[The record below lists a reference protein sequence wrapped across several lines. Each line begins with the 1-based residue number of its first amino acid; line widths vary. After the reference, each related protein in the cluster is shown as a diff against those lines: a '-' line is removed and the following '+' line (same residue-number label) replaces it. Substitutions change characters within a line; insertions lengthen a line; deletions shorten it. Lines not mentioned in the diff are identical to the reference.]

1 MFKKVLVANRGEIAC
16 RVIRSLKEMGIKSVA
31 VYSDP
36 DETAAHVLM
45 ADEAVR
51 VGPAAAKESY
61 LNVDAILAAIKQTG
75 AEAVH
80 PGYGFLSEN
89 ADFAKTLEENGVVFI
104 GPTPKQLVE
113 FGLKHRSK
121 ELAEEFGVPLVPGTG
136 LLKSV
141 DEASSGAAK
150 IGYPVMLKSTA
161 GGGGIGMAIC
171 HSEQELRESYDRI
184 KRLSE
189 NNFKNAGLFVEKYVE
204 RGRHVE
210 VQIFGDGEGN
220 AVVLGERDCSVQRR
234 NQKVIEESPAPCL
247 PEKTREA
254 LHESALRLVQGVKYR
269 SAGTVEFI
277 YDAKDDKFY
286 FLEVNT
292 RLQVEHGVTET
303 VFGVDLVRW
312 MIEQAAG
319 IRPFEIGA
327 KFTPNGHAMEFRVY
341 AEDPGKNYR
350 PSSGLLT
357 EVEFPEGIRV
367 DTWVSRGTEVSAFY
381 DPLLAKVI
389 VAGADRDDNIA
400 KAKIALSRVRL
411 CGFETNIKLL
421 QDVLEMDAFISG
433 KVSTWILNDYKYEN
447 QIFEVLAPGLQT
459 TVQDYPGRLN
469 LWDVGIPPSGP
480 MDNYS
485 FRLANKIVGNADNA
499 AGIEMTLS
507 GCSLAFHADTVI
519 AWVGGDFP
527 AKLNGEP
534 CPKNAPVEIHKGDV
548 LKFGISK
555 LGQRSYLAI
564 RGGIDV
570 PDYLGSK
577 STFTLG
583 GFGGHGGRA
592 LAAGDILHI
601 GKAIAGAPV
610 APAKAALPQI
620 GTQWEIGVMYG
631 PHGAPDYLT
640 KEDVDEFFAANW
652 EVHYNSS
659 RTGIRLIGPQPKW
672 ARPDGG
678 EAGLHPS
685 NLHDN
690 AYAVGTVD
698 FTGDMPI
705 ILGVDGPSLGGFAC
719 PVTIVSAE
727 LWKMGQLRSGD
738 RVKFV
743 PLSAEKAEEIRLA
756 REANLRDI
764 SLASTVIPKLE
775 ATPVVTPIIAEFHKP
790 APGSDESAEMEHVV
804 VRADGDNY
812 VLVEF
817 GPAIIDL
824 RLRFTA
830 HAWMLAVKE
839 QMKDVVID
847 VTPGIRSIQIHYDIA
862 KIRQEEML
870 ARLADLAEHLK
881 KNKVTKVPTRTVYLP
896 LSWDDPQ
903 TRVAIEKYVTTVRP
917 GAPWCC
923 PNNIEFIRRVN
934 GLNSIADVKNVVLNA
949 DYLVMG
955 LGDVYLGAPVAT
967 PLDPRHRLVTTKYN
981 PARTWTP
988 ENAVGIGGAYMC
1000 VYGMEGPGGYQFVG
1014 RTVQMWNRFKKT
1026 SDFTLPYLLRFF
1038 DVVKYYEVGADEL
1051 LQMRKDFVAG
1061 KFHVKIVDSSF
1072 DITEYEKFLKDNAD
1086 SIEAFESMRKK
1097 AFEEEKQRW
1106 IENGQFT
1113 FESHGADAA
1122 PTADVVLAEGEEGV
1136 YSPVA
1141 GSLWK
1146 LVVSDVGTKFKA
1158 GDTLAILESM
1168 KTEIPVVA
1176 DEDGVVTQVF
1186 GKQGSEVRSGQCLFA
1201 VKLG

>member
-1 MFKKVLVANRGEIAC
+1 MFQKVLIANRGEIAC
-16 RVIRSLKEMGIKSVA
+16 RVIRSLKGMGVKSVA

-36 DETAAHVLM
+36 DESAAHVLM

-51 VGPAAAKESY
+51 IGPFAAKDSY
-61 LNVDAILAAIKQTG
+61 LNVDAILAAIKKTG
-75 AEAVH
+75 ADAVH

-89 ADFAKTLEENGVVFI
+89 AEFAKTLEQNGVAFI
-104 GPTPKQLVE
+104 GPTPTQLTE

-121 ELAEEFGVPLVPGTG
+121 ELAKEFGVPLVPGTG
-136 LLKSV
+136 LLQNV
-141 DEASSGAAK
+141 EEAVESAEK
-150 IGYPVMLKSTA
+150 IGYPIMLKSTA
-161 GGGGIGMAIC
+161 GGGGIGMTVC
-171 HSEQELRESYDRI
+171 RNGKELCESYERI

-234 NQKVIEESPAPCL
+234 NQKVIEETPAPNL
-247 PEKTREA
+247 PEKTRRE
-254 LHESALRLVQGVKYR
+254 LHAAALRLVQGVKYR

-277 YDAKDDKFY
+277 YDAKDDRFY

-312 MIEQAAG
+312 MIELAAG
-319 IRPFEIGA
+319 IRPFEIGET
-327 KFTPNGHAMEFRVY
+327 FTPKGHAMEFRVY

-357 EVEFPEGIRV
+357 EVDFPKDVRV

-381 DPLLAKVI
+381 DPLLAKII
-389 VAGADRDDNIA
+389 VAGKDRADNIEKA
-400 KAKIALSRVRL
+400 KAALAKVRL

-421 QDVLEMDAFISG
+421 QDVLEMGAFVSG
-433 KVSTWILNDYKYEN
+433 NVSTWILNDYCYKN
-447 QIFEVLAPGLQT
+447 RTFEILAPGLQT
-459 TVQDYPGRLN
+459 TVQDYPGRLK

-485 FRLANKIVGNADNA
+485 FRLANRIVGNSDGA

-507 GCSLAFHADTVI
+507 GCSLCFHTDALI
-519 AWVGGDFP
+519 AWTGGDFP
-527 AKLNGEP
+527 AKLNGEH
-534 CPKNAPVEIHKGDV
+534 CPKNAPVAVKDGDV
-548 LKFGISK
+548 LKFGLTK
-555 LGQRSYLAI
+555 LGQRAYLAI

-592 LAAGDILHI
+592 LLAGDILHI
-601 GKAIAGAPV
+601 GNDISGEPLVPSEK
-610 APAKAALPQI
+610 ALPKI
-620 GTQWEIGVMYG
+620 SSEWKIGVIYG

-640 KEDVDEFFAANW
+640 ENDIDEFFAATW

-727 LWKMGQLRSGD
+727 LWKMGELRSGD
-738 RVKFV
+738 KVKFI
-743 PLSAEKAEEIRLA
+743 PISAQKAEEIRLA
-756 REANLRDI
+756 REANLQDPAK
-764 SLASTVIPKLE
+764 ASFEIPELE
-775 ATPVVTPIIAEFHKP
+775 ASPLTTPIVAEFH
-790 APGSDESAEMEHVV
+790 SENEMEHVV
-804 VRADGDNY
+804 VRADGDDC
-812 VLVEF
+812 VLLEF
-817 GPAIIDL
+817 GPNRIDL

-839 QMKDVVID
+839 QLSEFIID
-847 VTPGIRSIQIHYDIA
+847 VTPGIRSIQIHYDIR
-862 KIRQEEML
+862 KIRQWEML
-870 ARLADLAEHLK
+870 RKLAELSEHLK
-881 KNKVTKVPTRTVYLP
+881 KNKMTKVATRTVYLP

-903 TRVAIEKYVTTVRP
+903 TRIAIQKYVTTVRP
-917 GAPWCC
+917 GAPWCS

-934 GLNSIADVKNVVLNA
+934 GLDSVEDVKRIVFNA

-1014 RTVQMWNRFKKT
+1014 RTVQMWNRFKRT
-1026 SDFTLPYLLRFF
+1026 SDFSLPYLLRFF
-1038 DVVKYYEVGADEL
+1038 DRVRFYEVGADEL
-1051 LQMRKDFVAG
+1051 LQMRKDFIVG
-1061 KFHVKIVDSSF
+1061 KFHVKIEESSF
-1072 DITEYEKFLKDNAD
+1072 DILEYEKFLAENVE
-1086 SIEAFESMRKK
+1086 SIEAFESRRKK
-1097 AFEEEKQRW
+1097 AFEEEKERW
-1106 IENGQFT
+1106 IATGQFT
-1113 FESHGADAA
+1113 FESHSAASAPVFEATLAD
-1122 PTADVVLAEGEEGV
+1122 GEEGV
-1136 YSPVA
+1136 YSPVS

-1146 LVVSDVGTKFKA
+1146 LTVDKVGTKVKA
-1158 GDTLAILESM
+1158 GETLAILESM
-1168 KTEIPVVA
+1168 KTEIPVIA
-1176 DEDGVVTQVF
+1176 DEDFVVTQIF
-1186 GKQGSEVRSGQCLFA
+1186 AKPASEVRSGQCLFA
-1201 VKLG
+1201 VKSA

>member
-1 MFKKVLVANRGEIAC
+1 M
-16 RVIRSLKEMGIKSVA
+16 
-31 VYSDP
+31 
-36 DETAAHVLM
+36 
-45 ADEAVR
+45 
-51 VGPAAAKESY
+51 
-61 LNVDAILAAIKQTG
+61 
-75 AEAVH
+75 
-80 PGYGFLSEN
+80 
-89 ADFAKTLEENGVVFI
+89 
-104 GPTPKQLVE
+104 
-113 FGLKHRSK
+113 
-121 ELAEEFGVPLVPGTG
+121 
-136 LLKSV
+136 
-141 DEASSGAAK
+141 
-150 IGYPVMLKSTA
+150 
-161 GGGGIGMAIC
+161 
-171 HSEQELRESYDRI
+171 
-184 KRLSE
+184 
-189 NNFKNAGLFVEKYVE
+189 
-204 RGRHVE
+204 
-210 VQIFGDGEGN
+210 
-220 AVVLGERDCSVQRR
+220 
-234 NQKVIEESPAPCL
+234 

-254 LHESALRLVQGVKYR
+254 LHEAALRLVQGVAYR

-277 YDAKDDKFY
+277 YDAPSDRFY

-303 VFGVDLVRW
+303 VYDVDLVRW
-312 MIEQAAG
+312 MIELAAG
-319 IRPFEIGA
+319 NRPFEIGA
-327 KFTPNGHAMEFRVY
+327 KFVPHGHAMEFRVY
-341 AEDPGKNYR
+341 AEDPGKNFR

-357 EVEFPEGIRV
+357 EVNFPEGIRV

-389 VAGADRDDNIA
+389 VAGSDREDNIE
-400 KAKIALSRVRL
+400 KAKKALAEVKL
-411 CGFETNIKLL
+411 YGFETNIKLL
-421 QDVLEMDAFISG
+421 RDVLEMPDFVSG
-433 KVSTWILNDYKYEN
+433 KVSTWILNDYKYRDR
-447 QIFEVLAPGLQT
+447 IFEVLAPGLQT
-459 TVQDYPGRLN
+459 TIQDYPGRLKY
-469 LWDVGIPPSGP
+469 WDVGIPPSGP

-485 FRLANKIVGNADNA
+485 FRLANKIVGNAENA
-499 AGIEMTLS
+499 AGIEMTHS
-507 GCSLAFHADTVI
+507 GCTLAFHTDAVI
-519 AWVGGDFP
+519 AFTGGDFP
-527 AKLNGEP
+527 ATVNNMP
-534 CPKNAPVEIHKGDV
+534 CLKNTPVEVHDGDV
-548 LKFGISK
+548 LKFGVSK
-555 LGQRSYLAI
+555 AGQRCYLAI

-592 LAAGDILHI
+592 LTAGDILHI
-601 GKAIAGAPV
+601 GNDASGETVI
-610 APAKAALPQI
+610 PAATALPSI
-620 GTQWEIGVMYG
+620 GTEWEIGVMYG

-640 KEDVDEFFAANW
+640 AEDIQEFFAATW

-738 RVKFV
+738 KVRFI
-743 PLSAEKAEEIRLA
+743 PLSVEDAEKIRIA
-756 REANLRDI
+756 REEM
-764 SLASTVIPKLE
+764 LAAPDKVSK
-775 ATPVVTPIIAEFHKP
+775 PVPALVSAPVTSPIISEYNTD
-790 APGSDESAEMEHVV
+790 SEMEHIV
-804 VRADGDNY
+804 VRADGDDN

-839 QMKDVVID
+839 RFADVLID
-847 VTPGIRSIQIHYDIA
+847 VTPGIRSIQIHYDIK
-862 KIRQEEML
+862 KIRQKDVLE
-870 ARLADLAEHLK
+870 RLWDLAEHLR
-881 KNKVTKVPTRTVYLP
+881 KNKLTKVPTRTIYLP

-934 GLNSIADVKNVVLNA
+934 GLDSIDDVKRIVFDA

-1026 SDFTLPYLLRFF
+1026 SDFPLPYLLRFF
-1038 DVVKYYEVGADEL
+1038 DQIRYYEVNADTL
-1051 LQMRKDFVAG
+1051 LQMRKDFIAG
-1061 KFHVKIVDSSF
+1061 KFHVTVENSSF
-1072 DITEYEKFLKDNAD
+1072 DIEEYEKFLKDNAT
-1086 SIEAFESMRKK
+1086 SISAFEEKRTK
-1097 AFEEEKQRW
+1097 AFEEEKERW
-1106 IENGQFT
+1106 IANGQFT
-1113 FESHGADAA
+1113 FESHSAESA
-1122 PTADVVLAEGEEGV
+1122 PEAEITLAEGEDGV

-1146 LVVSDVGTKFKA
+1146 LIVAKPGTSVKE
-1158 GDTLAILESM
+1158 GDTLAIIESM
-1168 KTEIPVVA
+1168 KTEIPVIATCGGIVSQIFVK
-1176 DEDGVVTQVF
+1176 ES
-1186 GKQGSEVRSGQCLFA
+1186 SEVRAGQCLA
-1201 VKLG
+1201 SVKS

>member
-1 MFKKVLVANRGEIAC
+1 MFQKVLIANRGEIAC
-16 RVIRSLKEMGIKSVA
+16 RVIRSLREMGVKSVA

-36 DETAAHVLM
+36 DESAAHVLM

-51 VGPAAAKESY
+51 IGPAAARESY
-61 LNVDAILAAIKQTG
+61 LDVDAILAAIEKTG

-89 ADFAKTLEENGVVFI
+89 AEFAKILERKGIAFI
-104 GPTPKQLVE
+104 GPTASQLTE

-121 ELAEEFGVPLVPGTG
+121 ELAREFGVPLVPGTG
-136 LLKSV
+136 LLQGIE
-141 DEASSGAAK
+141 EAVTAAEK
-150 IGYPVMLKSTA
+150 IGYPIMLKSTA
-161 GGGGIGMAIC
+161 GGGGIGMTVC
-171 HSEQELRESYDRI
+171 RDERELRESYERI

-234 NQKVIEESPAPCL
+234 NQKVVEETPAPNL
-247 PEKTREA
+247 PEKTRRE
-254 LHESALRLVQGVKYR
+254 LHKAALRLVQGVKYR

-277 YDAKDDKFY
+277 YDAKEDKFY

-312 MIEQAAG
+312 MIELAAG

-327 KFTPNGHAMEFRVY
+327 EFSPQGHAIEFRVY

-357 EVEFPEGIRV
+357 EVDFPKDARV

-389 VAGADRDDNIA
+389 VAGKDRAENIEKA
-400 KAKIALSRVRL
+400 KAALAKVRI
-411 CGFETNIKLL
+411 CGLETNIKLL
-421 QDVLEMDAFISG
+421 QDVLEMDAFVSG
-433 KVSTWILNDYKYEN
+433 NVSTWILNDYRYKN
-447 QIFEVLAPGLQT
+447 RTFEILAPGLQT
-459 TVQDYPGRLN
+459 TVQDYPGRLK

-480 MDNYS
+480 MDSYS
-485 FRLANKIVGNADNA
+485 FRLANKIVGNADDA

-507 GCSLAFHADTVI
+507 GCSLCFHTDTLV
-519 AWVGGDFP
+519 AWTGGDFP

-534 CPKNAPVEIHKGDV
+534 CPKNAPISVKDGDV
-548 LKFGISK
+548 LKFGLTK
-555 LGQRSYLAI
+555 LGQRAYLAV

-592 LAAGDILHI
+592 LSAGDVLHI
-601 GKAIAGAPV
+601 GNDIAGEPLV
-610 APAKAALPQI
+610 PSEKAVPEI
-620 GTQWEIGVMYG
+620 SSEWKIGVMYG

-640 KEDVDEFFAANW
+640 ENDIDEFFAATW

-727 LWKMGQLRSGD
+727 LWKMGELRSGD
-738 RVKFV
+738 KVKFV
-743 PLSAEKAEEIRLA
+743 PISAQKAEEIRLA
-756 REANLRDI
+756 REANLQDPAKA
-764 SLASTVIPKLE
+764 SLEIPELE
-775 ATPVVTPIIAEFHKP
+775 ASPVTTPIVAEFH
-790 APGSDESAEMEHVV
+790 AENEMERVV
-804 VRADGDNY
+804 VRADGDDY
-812 VLVEF
+812 LLLEF
-817 GPAIIDL
+817 GPNRIDL

-839 QMKDVVID
+839 QLKEFVID
-847 VTPGIRSIQIHYDIA
+847 VTPGIRSIQIHYDIR
-862 KIRQEEML
+862 KIRQWEILRKL
-870 ARLADLAEHLK
+870 AELSEHLK
-881 KNKVTKVPTRTVYLP
+881 KNKMTKVATRTVYLP

-903 TRVAIEKYVTTVRP
+903 TRVAIQKYVTTVRP
-917 GAPWCC
+917 GAPWCT

-934 GLNSIADVKNVVLNA
+934 GLDSVEDVKRIVFDA

-1014 RTVQMWNRFKKT
+1014 RTVQMWNRFKQT
-1026 SDFTLPYLLRFF
+1026 SDFSLPYLLRFF
-1038 DVVKYYEVGADEL
+1038 DRIRFYEVDADEL
-1051 LQMRKDFVAG
+1051 LQMRKDFIAG
-1061 KFHVKIVDSSF
+1061 KFHVKIEESSF
-1072 DITEYEKFLKDNAD
+1072 DILEYEKFLAENAD
-1086 SIEAFESMRKK
+1086 SIEAFESRRKK
-1097 AFEEEKQRW
+1097 AFEEEKERW
-1106 IENGQFT
+1106 IATGQFT
-1113 FESHGADAA
+1113 FESHSAA
-1122 PTADVVLAEGEEGV
+1122 SAPVLEATLAGGEEGV
-1136 YSPVA
+1136 YSPVS

-1146 LVVSDVGTKFKA
+1146 LVVDKVGTKVKA
-1158 GDTLAILESM
+1158 GEALAILESM

-1176 DEDGVVTQVF
+1176 DEDFVVTQIF
-1186 GKQGSEVRSGQCLFA
+1186 AKPATEVRSGQCLFA
-1201 VKLG
+1201 VKNA

>member
-1 MFKKVLVANRGEIAC
+1 MFNKVLVANRGEIAC
-16 RVIRSLKEMGIKSVA
+16 RIIRSLKEMGVKSVA

-51 VGPAAAKESY
+51 VGPAPVKDSY
-61 LNVDAILAAIKQTG
+61 LNVPAILDAIKSTG

-89 ADFAKTLEENGVVFI
+89 AEFAKVLEENGIAFI
-104 GPTPKQLVE
+104 GPTPKHLVE

-121 ELAEEFGVPLVPGTG
+121 ELAQEFNVPLVPGSG
-136 LLKSV
+136 LLENV
-141 DEASSGAAK
+141 DDALAHSKE

-161 GGGGIGMAIC
+161 GGGGIGMSIC
-171 HSEQELRESYDRI
+171 RSDKELVESFDRI

-234 NQKVIEESPAPCL
+234 NQKVIEETPAPNL

-254 LHESALRLVQGVKYR
+254 LHSAALRLVQGVAYR

-277 YDAKDDKFY
+277 YDAPSDKFY

-303 VFGVDLVRW
+303 VYDVDLVRW
-312 MIEQAAG
+312 MIELAAG
-319 IRPFEIGA
+319 TRPFEIGA
-327 KFTPNGHAMEFRVY
+327 KFVPHGHAMEFRVY
-341 AEDPGKNYR
+341 AEDPGKNFR

-357 EVEFPEGIRV
+357 EVKFPEGIRV
-367 DTWVSRGTEVSAFY
+367 DTWISRGTEVSAFY

-389 VAGADRDDNIA
+389 VAGKDREENIENA
-400 KAKIALSRVRL
+400 KNALAEVRL
-411 CGFETNIKLL
+411 YGFETNIKLL
-421 QDVLEMDAFISG
+421 RDVLDMADFVSG
-433 KVSTWILNDYKYEN
+433 NVSTWILNDYKYSN
-447 QIFEVLAPGLQT
+447 RIFEVLAPGLQT
-459 TVQDYPGRLN
+459 TVQDYPGRLKY
-469 LWDVGIPPSGP
+469 WDVGIPPSGP

-485 FRLANKIVGNADNA
+485 FRLANKIVGNAENA
-499 AGIEMTLS
+499 AGIEMTHS
-507 GCSLAFHADTVI
+507 GCTLLFHADAVI
-519 AWVGGDFP
+519 AFSGGDFP
-527 AKLNGEP
+527 AKINDVP
-534 CPKNAPVEIHKGDV
+534 CLKNTPVDVHKGDT
-548 LKFGISK
+548 LKFGLSK
-555 LGQRSYLAI
+555 AGQRCYLAI

-570 PDYLGSK
+570 PEYLGSK

-592 LAAGDILHI
+592 LTAGDVLHI
-601 GKAIAGAPV
+601 GNDVAGESIIPSEF
-610 APAKAALPQI
+610 ALPSI
-620 GTQWEIGVMYG
+620 GTEWEIGVMYG

-640 KEDVDEFFAANW
+640 EEDVKEFFAATW

-719 PVTIVSAE
+719 PVTIISAE

-738 RVKFV
+738 KVRFI
-743 PLSAEKAEEIRLA
+743 PLSAEEAEKIRLV
-756 REANLRDI
+756 REEM
-764 SLASTVIPKLE
+764 LAAPENVSKPIPALV
-775 ATPVVTPIIAEFHKP
+775 ASPVTTPVIAEFNTD
-790 APGSDESAEMEHVV
+790 SEMEHIV
-804 VRADGDNY
+804 VRADGDDN

-817 GPAIIDL
+817 GPAKIDL
-824 RLRFTA
+824 RLRFKA

-839 QMKDVVID
+839 NFRDVLID
-847 VTPGIRSIQIHYDIA
+847 VTPGIRSIQIHYDVR
-862 KIRQEEML
+862 KICQEGVLE
-870 ARLADLAEHLK
+870 RLWNLAEHLR
-881 KNKVTKVPTRTVYLP
+881 KNKLTKVPTRTIYLP

-903 TRVAIEKYVTTVRP
+903 TRIAIEKYVTTVRP
-917 GAPWCC
+917 DAPWCC

-934 GLNSIADVKNVVLNA
+934 GLNSIEDVKKIVFDA

-1026 SDFTLPYLLRFF
+1026 SDFPLPYLLRFF
-1038 DVVKYYEVGADEL
+1038 DQIRFYEVDAAKL

-1061 KFHVKIVDSSF
+1061 KFHVTIENSSF
-1072 DITEYEKFLKDNAD
+1072 DIEEYEKFLATNAA
-1086 SIEAFESMRKK
+1086 SISAFEEKRTK
-1097 AFEEEKQRW
+1097 AFEEEKERW
-1106 IENGQFT
+1106 IANGQFT
-1113 FESHGADAA
+1113 FESHSAESA
-1122 PTADVVLAEGEEGV
+1122 PVAEITLAEDEEGV
-1136 YSPVA
+1136 YGTVA

-1146 LVVSDVGTKFKA
+1146 MMKQV
-1158 GDTLAILESM
+1158 GDTVKEGDTIAIIESM
-1168 KTEIPVVA
+1168 KTEIPVIAGAAGIVS
-1176 DEDGVVTQVF
+1176 QVF
-1186 GKQGSEVRSGQCLFA
+1186 VKESSEVRAGQCLISL
-1201 VKLG
+1201 KPIPSSGT

>member
-1 MFKKVLVANRGEIAC
+1 MFQKVLVANRGEIAC
-16 RVIRSLKEMGIKSVA
+16 RIIRSLREMGVKSVA

-36 DETAAHVLM
+36 DESAAHVLM

-51 VGPAAAKESY
+51 IGPAAAKESY
-61 LNVDAILAAIKQTG
+61 LDVNAILAAIKKSG

-89 ADFAKTLEENGVVFI
+89 AEFAKVLEQNGIAFI
-104 GPTPKQLVE
+104 GPTPSQLTE

-121 ELAEEFGVPLVPGTG
+121 ELAREFGVPLVPGTG
-136 LLKSV
+136 LLQDIDDAV
-141 DEASSGAAK
+141 TAAEK
-150 IGYPVMLKSTA
+150 IGYPIMLKSTA
-161 GGGGIGMAIC
+161 GGGGIGMTVC
-171 HSEQELRESYDRI
+171 RSERELRESYDRI

-210 VQIFGDGEGN
+210 VQVFGDGEGN

-234 NQKVIEESPAPCL
+234 NQKVVEETPAPKL
-247 PEKTREA
+247 PERTRRD
-254 LHESALRLVQGVKYR
+254 LHEAALRLVQGVKYR

-277 YDAKDDKFY
+277 YDAKEDRFY

-312 MIEQAAG
+312 MVELAAG
-319 IRPFEIGA
+319 IRPFKIGA
-327 KFTPNGHAMEFRVY
+327 EFSPSGHAIEFRVY

-357 EVEFPEGIRV
+357 EVEFPKDVRV
-367 DTWVSRGTEVSAFY
+367 DTWISRGTEVSAFY

-389 VAGADRDDNIA
+389 VAGKDREETIE
-400 KAKIALSRVRL
+400 KAKVALSKVRI

-421 QDVLEMDAFISG
+421 QDVLEMDAFVSG
-433 KVSTWILNDYKYEN
+433 NVSTWILNDYRYEN
-447 QIFEVLAPGLQT
+447 RTFEILAPGLQT

-485 FRLANKIVGNADNA
+485 FRLANKIVGNADDA

-507 GCSLAFHADTVI
+507 GCSLCFHADAVI
-519 AWVGGDFP
+519 AWTGGDFP

-534 CPKNAPVEIHKGDV
+534 CPKNAPVSVKDGDV
-548 LKFGISK
+548 LKFGLTK
-555 LGQRSYLAI
+555 LGQRAYLAV

-592 LAAGDILHI
+592 LSAGDILHI
-601 GKAIAGAPV
+601 GNDVSFEPIVPS
-610 APAKAALPQI
+610 AKALPRI
-620 GTQWEIGVMYG
+620 SSEWKIGVMYG

-640 KEDVDEFFAANW
+640 ENDIEEFFVATW

-690 AYAVGTVD
+690 AYAVGTID

-727 LWKMGQLRSGD
+727 LWKMGELRSGD
-738 RVKFV
+738 KVQFV
-743 PLSAEKAEEIRLA
+743 PISVQRAEEIRLA
-756 REANLRDI
+756 REANLQDPVG
-764 SLASTVIPKLE
+764 ASAEIPELE
-775 ATPVVTPIIAEFHKP
+775 ASPVTTPIVAEFH
-790 APGSDESAEMEHVV
+790 AESEMEHVV
-804 VRADGDNY
+804 VRADGDDY
-812 VLVEF
+812 VLLEF
-817 GPAIIDL
+817 GPNRIDL

-839 QMKDVVID
+839 RLKEFVID
-847 VTPGIRSIQIHYDIA
+847 VTPGIRSIQIHYDIR
-862 KIRQEEML
+862 KIRQWEML
-870 ARLADLAEHLK
+870 PRLAELSEHLK
-881 KNKVTKVPTRTVYLP
+881 KNKMTKVATRTVYLP

-903 TRVAIEKYVTTVRP
+903 TRIAIQKYVTTVRP
-917 GAPWCC
+917 GAPWCT

-934 GLNSIADVKNVVLNA
+934 GLDSVEDVKRIVFDA

-1014 RTVQMWNRFKKT
+1014 RTVQMWNRFKRT
-1026 SDFTLPYLLRFF
+1026 IDFTLPYLLRFF
-1038 DVVKYYEVGADEL
+1038 DRVRFYEVGADEL
-1051 LQMRKDFVAG
+1051 LQMRKDFIAG
-1061 KFHVKIVDSSF
+1061 KFHVKIEESSF
-1072 DITEYEKFLKDNAD
+1072 DILEYEKFLAKSAE
-1086 SIEAFESMRKK
+1086 SIEAFETKRKK
-1097 AFEEEKQRW
+1097 AFEEEKERW
-1106 IENGQFT
+1106 IATGQFT
-1113 FESHGADAA
+1113 FESHSAEAA
-1122 PTADVVLAEGEEGV
+1122 PVLEATLAEGEEGV
-1136 YSPVA
+1136 YSPVS

-1146 LVVSDVGTKFKA
+1146 LVVDKVGASVKA

-1176 DEDGVVTQVF
+1176 DEDCVVTQVLA
-1186 GKQGSEVRSGQCLFA
+1186 KPATEVRSGQCLFA
-1201 VKLG
+1201 VKSA

>member
-1 MFKKVLVANRGEIAC
+1 MFQKVLIANRGEIAC
-16 RVIRSLKEMGIKSVA
+16 RVIRSLREMGVKSVA

-36 DETAAHVLM
+36 DESAAHVLM

-51 VGPAAAKESY
+51 IGPAAARESY
-61 LNVDAILAAIKQTG
+61 LDVDAILAAIEKTG

-89 ADFAKTLEENGVVFI
+89 AEFAKILERKGIAFI
-104 GPTPKQLVE
+104 GPTASQLTE

-121 ELAEEFGVPLVPGTG
+121 ELAREFGVPLVPGTG
-136 LLKSV
+136 LLQGIE
-141 DEASSGAAK
+141 EAVTAAEK
-150 IGYPVMLKSTA
+150 IGYPIMLKSTA
-161 GGGGIGMAIC
+161 GGGGIGMTVC
-171 HSEQELRESYDRI
+171 RDERELRESYERI

-234 NQKVIEESPAPCL
+234 NQKVVEETPAPNL
-247 PEKTREA
+247 PEKTRRE
-254 LHESALRLVQGVKYR
+254 LHKAALRLVQGVKYR

-277 YDAKDDKFY
+277 YDAKEDKFY

-312 MIEQAAG
+312 MIELAAG

-327 KFTPNGHAMEFRVY
+327 EFSPQGHAIEFRVY

-357 EVEFPEGIRV
+357 EVDFPKDARV

-389 VAGADRDDNIA
+389 VAGKDRAENIEKA
-400 KAKIALSRVRL
+400 KAALAKVRI
-411 CGFETNIKLL
+411 CGLETNIKLL
-421 QDVLEMDAFISG
+421 QDVLEMDAFVSG
-433 KVSTWILNDYKYEN
+433 NVSTWILNDYRYKN
-447 QIFEVLAPGLQT
+447 RTFEILAPGLQT
-459 TVQDYPGRLN
+459 TVQDYPGRLK

-480 MDNYS
+480 MDSYS
-485 FRLANKIVGNADNA
+485 FRLANKIVGNADDA

-507 GCSLAFHADTVI
+507 GCSLCFHTDTLV
-519 AWVGGDFP
+519 AWTGGDFP

-534 CPKNAPVEIHKGDV
+534 CPKNAPISVKDGDV
-548 LKFGISK
+548 LKFGLTK
-555 LGQRSYLAI
+555 LGQRAYLAV

-592 LAAGDILHI
+592 LSAGDVLHI
-601 GKAIAGAPV
+601 GNDISGEPLVPSEKAVPEISSEW
-610 APAKAALPQI
+610 K
-620 GTQWEIGVMYG
+620 IGVMYG

-640 KEDVDEFFAANW
+640 ENDIDEFFAATW

-727 LWKMGQLRSGD
+727 LWKMGELRSGD
-738 RVKFV
+738 KVKFV
-743 PLSAEKAEEIRLA
+743 PISAQKAEEIRLA
-756 REANLRDI
+756 REANLQDPAKA
-764 SLASTVIPKLE
+764 SLEIPELE
-775 ATPVVTPIIAEFHKP
+775 ASPVTTPIVAEFH
-790 APGSDESAEMEHVV
+790 AENEMERVV
-804 VRADGDNY
+804 VRADGDDY
-812 VLVEF
+812 LLLEF
-817 GPAIIDL
+817 GPNRIDL
-824 RLRFTA
+824 RLRFVA

-839 QMKDVVID
+839 QLKEFVID
-847 VTPGIRSIQIHYDIA
+847 VTPGIRSIQIHYDIR
-862 KIRQEEML
+862 KIRQWEILRKL
-870 ARLADLAEHLK
+870 AELSEHLK
-881 KNKVTKVPTRTVYLP
+881 KNKMTKVATRTVYLP

-903 TRVAIEKYVTTVRP
+903 TRVAIQKYVTTVRP
-917 GAPWCC
+917 GAPWCT

-934 GLNSIADVKNVVLNA
+934 GLDSVEDVKRIVFDA

-1014 RTVQMWNRFKKT
+1014 RTVQMWNRFKQT
-1026 SDFTLPYLLRFF
+1026 SDFSLPYLLRFF
-1038 DVVKYYEVGADEL
+1038 DRIRFYEVDADEL
-1051 LQMRKDFVAG
+1051 LQMRKDFIAG
-1061 KFHVKIVDSSF
+1061 KFHVKIEESSF
-1072 DITEYEKFLKDNAD
+1072 DILEYEKFLAENAD
-1086 SIEAFESMRKK
+1086 SIEAFESRRKK
-1097 AFEEEKQRW
+1097 AFEEEKERW
-1106 IENGQFT
+1106 IATGQFT
-1113 FESHGADAA
+1113 FESHSAA
-1122 PTADVVLAEGEEGV
+1122 SAPVLEATLAGGEEGV
-1136 YSPVA
+1136 YSPVS

-1146 LVVSDVGTKFKA
+1146 LVVDKVGTKVKA
-1158 GDTLAILESM
+1158 GETLAILESM

-1176 DEDGVVTQVF
+1176 DEDFVVTQIF
-1186 GKQGSEVRSGQCLFA
+1186 AKPATEVRSGQCLFA
-1201 VKLG
+1201 VKNA

>member
-1 MFKKVLVANRGEIAC
+1 MFQKVLIANRGEIAC
-16 RVIRSLKEMGIKSVA
+16 RVIRSLREMGVKSVA

-36 DETAAHVLM
+36 DESAAHVLM

-51 VGPAAAKESY
+51 IGPAAARESY
-61 LNVDAILAAIKQTG
+61 LDVDAILAAIEKTG

-89 ADFAKTLEENGVVFI
+89 AEFAKILERKGIAFI
-104 GPTPKQLVE
+104 GPTASQLTE

-121 ELAEEFGVPLVPGTG
+121 ELAREFGVPLVPGTG
-136 LLKSV
+136 LLQGIE
-141 DEASSGAAK
+141 EAVTAAEK
-150 IGYPVMLKSTA
+150 IGYPIMLKSTA
-161 GGGGIGMAIC
+161 GGGGIGMTVC
-171 HSEQELRESYDRI
+171 RDERELRESYERI

-234 NQKVIEESPAPCL
+234 NQKVVEETPAPNL
-247 PEKTREA
+247 PEKTRRE
-254 LHESALRLVQGVKYR
+254 LHKAALRLVQGVKYR

-277 YDAKDDKFY
+277 YDAKEDKFY

-312 MIEQAAG
+312 MIELAAG

-327 KFTPNGHAMEFRVY
+327 EFSPQGHAIEFRVY

-357 EVEFPEGIRV
+357 EVDFPKDARV

-389 VAGADRDDNIA
+389 VAGKDRAENIEKA
-400 KAKIALSRVRL
+400 KAALAKVRI
-411 CGFETNIKLL
+411 CGLETNIKLL
-421 QDVLEMDAFISG
+421 QDVLEMDAFVSG
-433 KVSTWILNDYKYEN
+433 NVSTWILNDYRYKN
-447 QIFEVLAPGLQT
+447 RTFEILAPGLQT
-459 TVQDYPGRLN
+459 TVQDYPGRLK

-480 MDNYS
+480 MDSYS
-485 FRLANKIVGNADNA
+485 FRLANKIVGNADDA

-507 GCSLAFHADTVI
+507 GCSLCFHTDTLV
-519 AWVGGDFP
+519 AWTGGDFP

-534 CPKNAPVEIHKGDV
+534 CPKNAPVSVKDGDV
-548 LKFGISK
+548 LKFGLTK
-555 LGQRSYLAI
+555 LGQRAYLAV

-592 LAAGDILHI
+592 LSAGDVLHI
-601 GKAIAGAPV
+601 GNDISGEPLVPSEKAVPEISSEW
-610 APAKAALPQI
+610 K
-620 GTQWEIGVMYG
+620 IGVMYG

-640 KEDVDEFFAANW
+640 ENDIDEFFAATW

-690 AYAVGTVD
+690 AYAVGTID

-727 LWKMGQLRSGD
+727 LWKMGELRSGD
-738 RVKFV
+738 KVKFV
-743 PLSAEKAEEIRLA
+743 PISAQKAEEIRLA
-756 REANLRDI
+756 REANLQDPAKA
-764 SLASTVIPKLE
+764 SLEIPELE
-775 ATPVVTPIIAEFHKP
+775 ASPVTTPIVAEFH
-790 APGSDESAEMEHVV
+790 AENEMERVV
-804 VRADGDNY
+804 VRADGDDY
-812 VLVEF
+812 LLLEF
-817 GPAIIDL
+817 GPNRIDL
-824 RLRFTA
+824 RLRFVA

-839 QMKDVVID
+839 QLKEFVID
-847 VTPGIRSIQIHYDIA
+847 VTPGIRSIQIHYDIR
-862 KIRQEEML
+862 KIRQWEILRKL
-870 ARLADLAEHLK
+870 AELSEHLK
-881 KNKVTKVPTRTVYLP
+881 KNKMTKVATRTVYLP

-903 TRVAIEKYVTTVRP
+903 TRVAIQKYVTTVRP
-917 GAPWCC
+917 GAPWCT

-934 GLNSIADVKNVVLNA
+934 GLDSVEDVKRIVFDA

-1014 RTVQMWNRFKKT
+1014 RTVQMWNRFKQT
-1026 SDFTLPYLLRFF
+1026 SDFSLPYLLRFF
-1038 DVVKYYEVGADEL
+1038 DRIRFYEVDADEL
-1051 LQMRKDFVAG
+1051 LQMRKDFIAG
-1061 KFHVKIVDSSF
+1061 KFHVKIEESSF
-1072 DITEYEKFLKDNAD
+1072 DILEYEKFLAENAD
-1086 SIEAFESMRKK
+1086 SIEAFESRRKK
-1097 AFEEEKQRW
+1097 AFEEEKERW
-1106 IENGQFT
+1106 IATGQFT
-1113 FESHGADAA
+1113 FESHSAA
-1122 PTADVVLAEGEEGV
+1122 SAPVLEATLAGGEEGV
-1136 YSPVA
+1136 YSPVS

-1146 LVVSDVGTKFKA
+1146 LVVDKVGTKVKA
-1158 GDTLAILESM
+1158 GEALAILESM

-1176 DEDGVVTQVF
+1176 DEDFVVTQIF
-1186 GKQGSEVRSGQCLFA
+1186 AKPATEVRSGQCLFA
-1201 VKLG
+1201 VKNA

>member
-1 MFKKVLVANRGEIAC
+1 MFKKVLIANRGEIAC
-16 RVIRSLKEMGIKSVA
+16 RVIRSLKEMGVKSVA

-51 VGPAAAKESY
+51 VGPAAAKDSY

-89 ADFAKTLEENGVVFI
+89 AEFAKTLEENGVAFI

-136 LLKSV
+136 LLNSV
-141 DEASSGAAK
+141 DEAAAGAGK

-161 GGGGIGMAIC
+161 GGGGIGMSIC
-171 HSEQELRESYDRI
+171 HSEEELRESYDRI

-210 VQIFGDGEGN
+210 VQVFGDGEGN
-220 AVVLGERDCSVQRR
+220 AVILGERDCSVQRR
-234 NQKVIEESPAPCL
+234 NQKVVEETPAPCL

-254 LHESALRLVQGVKYR
+254 LHASALRLVQGVQYR

-312 MIEQAAG
+312 MIELAAG

-327 KFTPNGHAMEFRVY
+327 KFTPKGHAMEFRVY

-357 EVEFPEGIRV
+357 EVSFPEGIRV

-389 VAGADRDDNIA
+389 VAGVDRDDNIA
-400 KAKIALSRVRL
+400 KAREVLKQVKL

-421 QDVLEMDAFISG
+421 QDVLEMDDFISG

-447 QIFEVLAPGLQT
+447 KIFEVLAPGLQT
-459 TVQDYPGRLN
+459 TVQDYPGRLK

-485 FRLANKIVGNADNA
+485 FRLANKIVGNAEDA

-507 GCSLAFHADTVI
+507 GCSLAFHTDTVI

-527 AKLNGEP
+527 AKLNGAA
-534 CPKNAPVEIHKGDV
+534 CPKNTPVEVHDGDV
-548 LKFGISK
+548 LKFGITK
-555 LGQRSYLAI
+555 MGQRAYLAI

-601 GKAIAGAPV
+601 GNAIATEPV
-610 APAKAALPQI
+610 VPAEAALPQI
-620 GTQWEIGVMYG
+620 TTQWEIGVMYG

-640 KEDVDEFFAANW
+640 QEDIDAFFAANW

-659 RTGIRLIGPQPKW
+659 RTGIRLVGPQPKW

-719 PVTIVSAE
+719 PVTIVSSE

-738 RVKFV
+738 HVKFI
-743 PLSAEKAEEIRLA
+743 PLTAEKAEEIRLA
-756 REANLRDI
+756 REANLANVAI
-764 SLASTVIPKLE
+764 ASAAIPALV
-775 ATPVVTPIIAEFHKP
+775 AAPVVTPIIAEFHK
-790 APGSDESAEMEHVV
+790 ESEMEHIV

-839 QMKDVVID
+839 QLGDVVID
-847 VTPGIRSIQIHYDIA
+847 VTPGIRSIQIHYDIT
-862 KIRQEEML
+862 KIRQGEML
-870 ARLADLAEHLK
+870 AKLSDLAEHLK

-934 GLNSIADVKNVVLNA
+934 GLDAISDVKNIVLNA

-1051 LQMRKDFVAG
+1051 LQMRKDFIAG
-1061 KFHVKIVDSSF
+1061 KFHVKIVESSF
-1072 DITEYEKFLKDNAD
+1072 NITEYEKFLADNAT
-1086 SIEAFESMRKK
+1086 SIEAFETKRKN

-1106 IENGQFT
+1106 IANGQFT
-1113 FESHGADAA
+1113 FESHSADAA
-1122 PTADVVLAEGEEGV
+1122 PAAEVTLADGEEGV

-1146 LVVSDVGTKFKA
+1146 LVAIEVGTKFKA

-1176 DEDGVVTQVF
+1176 DEDGEVTQVF

-1201 VKLG
+1201 VKPLA

>member
-1 MFKKVLVANRGEIAC
+1 MFRKILIANRGEIAC
-16 RVIRSLKEMGIKSVA
+16 RVIRTLKTMGIQSVA

-36 DETAAHVLM
+36 DESAAHVLM

-51 VGPAAAKESY
+51 IGPAAAKDSY
-61 LNVDAILAAIKQTG
+61 LNVPVILEAIKKTG

-89 ADFAKTLEENGVVFI
+89 ADFAKALEENGVSFI

-113 FGLKHRSK
+113 FGMKHRSK
-121 ELAEEFGVPLVPGTG
+121 ELAEKFGVPLIPGTG
-136 LLKSV
+136 LLKDIEDAV
-141 DEASSGAAK
+141 RGADE

-161 GGGGIGMAIC
+161 GGGGIGMTIC
-171 HSEQELRESYDRI
+171 RSEEDLRNSFDKIRH
-184 KRLSE
+184 LSE
-189 NNFKNAGLFVEKYVE
+189 NNFKDSGLFVEKYVE

-234 NQKVIEESPAPCL
+234 NQKVVEETPAPNL
-247 PEKTREA
+247 PEMTREA
-254 LHESALRLVQGVKYR
+254 LHAAALRLVQGVKYR

-277 YDAKDDKFY
+277 YDAKNDKFY

-303 VFGVDLVRW
+303 VFNVDLVRW

-319 IRPFEIGA
+319 IRPFEIGQ
-327 KFTPNGHAMEFRVY
+327 KFAPQGHAMEFRVY

-357 EVEFPEGIRV
+357 EVSFPEGVRI
-367 DTWVSRGTEVSAFY
+367 DTWVSCGTDVSAFY

-389 VAGADRDDNIA
+389 VAGKDRDENIERA
-400 KAKIALSRVRL
+400 KSALAKVRL

-421 QDVLEMDAFISG
+421 KDVLEMAAFVTG
-433 KVSTWILNDYKYEN
+433 NVSTWILNDYQYKN
-447 QIFEVLAPGLQT
+447 RTFEILAPGLQT
-459 TVQDYPGRLN
+459 TVQDYPGRLK

-485 FRLANKIVGNADNA
+485 FRLANKIVGNAESA
-499 AGIEMTLS
+499 AGIEMTIS
-507 GCSLAFHADTVI
+507 GCSVCFHTETVI
-519 AWVGGDFP
+519 AWTGGDFP
-527 AKLNGEP
+527 AKLNGQA
-534 CPKNAPVEIHKGDV
+534 CPKNAPVKISVGDV
-548 LKFGISK
+548 LKFGMTK
-555 LGQRSYLAI
+555 CGNRAYLAI

-592 LAAGDILHI
+592 LSAGDILHI
-601 GKAIAGAPV
+601 GNDMDGHPVTSSPKAIPE
-610 APAKAALPQI
+610 L
-620 GTQWEIGVMYG
+620 TSEWNIGVVYG

-640 KEDVDEFFAANW
+640 EKDIEEFFGATW

-727 LWKMGQLRSGD
+727 LWKMGQLKSGD
-738 RVKFV
+738 KVHFV
-743 PLSAEKAEEIRLA
+743 PISVEKAEEIRLA
-756 REANLRDI
+756 REANLQNPEK
-764 SLASTVIPKLE
+764 ASAEIPALE
-775 ATPVVTPIIAEFHKP
+775 AVPVTTPIIAEFHK
-790 APGSDESAEMEHVV
+790 ENEMERIV
-804 VRADGDNY
+804 VRADGDDY
-812 VLVEF
+812 LLLEF
-817 GPAIIDL
+817 GPAVIDL

-830 HAWMLAVKE
+830 HAWMLAVKDRM
-839 QMKDVVID
+839 QDFVID
-847 VTPGIRSIQIHYDIA
+847 VTPGIRSIQIHYDIR
-862 KIRQEEML
+862 KIRQGEVLKILKEL
-870 ARLADLAEHLK
+870 SEHLK

-903 TRVAIEKYVTTVRP
+903 TRIAIEKYVTTVRP

-934 GLNSIADVKNVVLNA
+934 GLDSIEDVKKIIFDA

-1026 SDFTLPYLLRFF
+1026 ADFPLPYLLRFF
-1038 DVVKYYEVGADEL
+1038 DQIRFYEVSADDL

-1061 KFHVKIVDSSF
+1061 KFHVKIEESSF
-1072 DITEYEKFLKDNAD
+1072 DITEYENFLADNAQ
-1086 SIEAFESMRKK
+1086 SIAAFEIKRKT
-1097 AFEEEKQRW
+1097 AFEEEKERW
-1106 IENGQFT
+1106 IRTGQFT
-1113 FESHGADAA
+1113 FESHSAESA
-1122 PTADVVLAEGEEGV
+1122 PVAEVTLSEGEEGV

-1146 LVVSDVGTKFKA
+1146 LVVSEAGKRVKA
-1158 GDTLAILESM
+1158 GETLAVLESM

-1176 DEDGVVTQVF
+1176 DEDVVVSQVF
-1186 GKQGSEVRSGQCLFA
+1186 AKPSMEVRSGQCLFA
-1201 VKLG
+1201 VKPSPCS

>member
-1 MFKKVLVANRGEIAC
+1 MFQKVLIANRGEIAC
-16 RVIRSLKEMGIKSVA
+16 RVIRSLREMGVKSVA

-36 DETAAHVLM
+36 DESAAHVLM

-51 VGPAAAKESY
+51 IGPAAARESY
-61 LNVDAILAAIKQTG
+61 LDVDAILAAIEKTG

-89 ADFAKTLEENGVVFI
+89 AEFAKILERKGIAFI
-104 GPTPKQLVE
+104 GPTASQLTE

-121 ELAEEFGVPLVPGTG
+121 ELAREFGVPLVPGTG
-136 LLKSV
+136 LLQGIE
-141 DEASSGAAK
+141 EAVTAAEK
-150 IGYPVMLKSTA
+150 IGYPIMLKSTA
-161 GGGGIGMAIC
+161 GGGGIGMTVC
-171 HSEQELRESYDRI
+171 RDERELRESYERI

-234 NQKVIEESPAPCL
+234 NQKVVEETPAPNL
-247 PEKTREA
+247 PEKTRRE
-254 LHESALRLVQGVKYR
+254 LHKAALRLVQGVKYR

-277 YDAKDDKFY
+277 YDAKEDKFY

-312 MIEQAAG
+312 MIELAAG

-327 KFTPNGHAMEFRVY
+327 EFSPQGHAIEFRVY

-357 EVEFPEGIRV
+357 EVDFPKDARV

-389 VAGADRDDNIA
+389 VAGKDRAENIEKA
-400 KAKIALSRVRL
+400 KAALAKVRI
-411 CGFETNIKLL
+411 CGLETNIKLL
-421 QDVLEMDAFISG
+421 QDVLEMDAFVSG
-433 KVSTWILNDYKYEN
+433 NVSTWILNDYRYKN
-447 QIFEVLAPGLQT
+447 RTFEILAPGLQT
-459 TVQDYPGRLN
+459 TVQDYPGRLK

-480 MDNYS
+480 MDSYS
-485 FRLANKIVGNADNA
+485 FRLANKIVGNADDA

-507 GCSLAFHADTVI
+507 GCSLCFHTDTLV
-519 AWVGGDFP
+519 AWTGGDFP

-534 CPKNAPVEIHKGDV
+534 CPKNAPVSVKDGDV
-548 LKFGISK
+548 LKFGLTK
-555 LGQRSYLAI
+555 LGQRAYLAV

-592 LAAGDILHI
+592 LSAGDVLHI
-601 GKAIAGAPV
+601 GNDISGEPLVPSEKAVPEISSEW
-610 APAKAALPQI
+610 K
-620 GTQWEIGVMYG
+620 IGVMYG

-640 KEDVDEFFAANW
+640 ENDIDEFFAATW

-727 LWKMGQLRSGD
+727 LWKMGELRSGD
-738 RVKFV
+738 KVKFV
-743 PLSAEKAEEIRLA
+743 PISAQKAEEIRLA
-756 REANLRDI
+756 REANLQDPAKA
-764 SLASTVIPKLE
+764 SLEIPELE
-775 ATPVVTPIIAEFHKP
+775 ASPVTTPIVAEFH
-790 APGSDESAEMEHVV
+790 AENEMERVV
-804 VRADGDNY
+804 VRADGDDY
-812 VLVEF
+812 LLLEF
-817 GPAIIDL
+817 GPNRIDL

-839 QMKDVVID
+839 QLKEFVID
-847 VTPGIRSIQIHYDIA
+847 VTPGIRSIQIHYDIR
-862 KIRQEEML
+862 KIRQWEILRKL
-870 ARLADLAEHLK
+870 AELSEHLK
-881 KNKVTKVPTRTVYLP
+881 KNKMTKVATRTVYLP

-903 TRVAIEKYVTTVRP
+903 TRVAIQKYVTTVRP
-917 GAPWCC
+917 GAPWCT

-934 GLNSIADVKNVVLNA
+934 GLDSVEDVKRIVFDA

-1014 RTVQMWNRFKKT
+1014 RTVQMWNRFKQT
-1026 SDFTLPYLLRFF
+1026 SDFSLPYLLRFF
-1038 DVVKYYEVGADEL
+1038 DRIRFYEVGADEL
-1051 LQMRKDFVAG
+1051 LQMRKDFIAG
-1061 KFHVKIVDSSF
+1061 KFHVKIEESSF
-1072 DITEYEKFLKDNAD
+1072 DILEYEKFLAENAD
-1086 SIEAFESMRKK
+1086 SIEAFESRRKK
-1097 AFEEEKQRW
+1097 AFEEEKERW
-1106 IENGQFT
+1106 IATGQFT
-1113 FESHGADAA
+1113 FESHSAA
-1122 PTADVVLAEGEEGV
+1122 SAPVLEATLAGGEEGV
-1136 YSPVA
+1136 YSPVS

-1146 LVVSDVGTKFKA
+1146 LVVDKVGTKVKA
-1158 GDTLAILESM
+1158 GEALAILESM

-1176 DEDGVVTQVF
+1176 DEDFVVTQIF
-1186 GKQGSEVRSGQCLFA
+1186 AKPATEVRSGQCLFA
-1201 VKLG
+1201 VKNA

>member
-1 MFKKVLVANRGEIAC
+1 MFQKVLIANRGEIAC
-16 RVIRSLKEMGIKSVA
+16 RVIRSLREMGVKSVA

-36 DETAAHVLM
+36 DESAAHVLM

-51 VGPAAAKESY
+51 IGPAAARESY
-61 LNVDAILAAIKQTG
+61 LDVDAILAAIEKTG

-89 ADFAKTLEENGVVFI
+89 AEFAKILERKGIAFI
-104 GPTPKQLVE
+104 GPTASQLTE

-121 ELAEEFGVPLVPGTG
+121 ELAREFGVPLVPGTG
-136 LLKSV
+136 LLQGIE
-141 DEASSGAAK
+141 EAVTAAEK
-150 IGYPVMLKSTA
+150 IGYPIMLKSTA
-161 GGGGIGMAIC
+161 GGGGIGMTVC
-171 HSEQELRESYDRI
+171 RDERELRESYERI

-234 NQKVIEESPAPCL
+234 NQKVVEETPAPNL
-247 PEKTREA
+247 PEKTRRE
-254 LHESALRLVQGVKYR
+254 LHKAALRLVQGVKYR

-277 YDAKDDKFY
+277 YDAKEDKFY

-312 MIEQAAG
+312 MIELAAG

-327 KFTPNGHAMEFRVY
+327 EFSPQGHAIEFRVY

-357 EVEFPEGIRV
+357 EVDFPKDARV

-389 VAGADRDDNIA
+389 VAGKDRAENIEKA
-400 KAKIALSRVRL
+400 KAALAKVRI
-411 CGFETNIKLL
+411 CGLETNIKLL
-421 QDVLEMDAFISG
+421 QDVLEMDAFVSG
-433 KVSTWILNDYKYEN
+433 NVSTWILNDYRYKN
-447 QIFEVLAPGLQT
+447 RTFEILAPGLQT
-459 TVQDYPGRLN
+459 TVQDYPGRLK

-480 MDNYS
+480 MDSYS
-485 FRLANKIVGNADNA
+485 FRLANKIVGNADDA

-507 GCSLAFHADTVI
+507 GCSLCFHTDTLV
-519 AWVGGDFP
+519 AWTGGDFP

-534 CPKNAPVEIHKGDV
+534 CPKNAPISVKDGDV
-548 LKFGISK
+548 LKFGLTK
-555 LGQRSYLAI
+555 LGQRAYLAV

-592 LAAGDILHI
+592 LSAGDVLHI
-601 GKAIAGAPV
+601 GNDISGEPLVPSEKAVPEISSEW
-610 APAKAALPQI
+610 K
-620 GTQWEIGVMYG
+620 IGVMYG

-640 KEDVDEFFAANW
+640 ENDIDEFFAATW

-727 LWKMGQLRSGD
+727 LWKMGELRSGD
-738 RVKFV
+738 KVKFV
-743 PLSAEKAEEIRLA
+743 PISAQKAEEIRLA
-756 REANLRDI
+756 REANLQDPAKA
-764 SLASTVIPKLE
+764 SLEIPELE
-775 ATPVVTPIIAEFHKP
+775 ASPVTTPIVAEFH
-790 APGSDESAEMEHVV
+790 AENEMERVV
-804 VRADGDNY
+804 VRADGDDY
-812 VLVEF
+812 LLLEF
-817 GPAIIDL
+817 GPNRIDL

-830 HAWMLAVKE
+830 HAWMLVVKE
-839 QMKDVVID
+839 QLKEFVID
-847 VTPGIRSIQIHYDIA
+847 VTPGIRSIQIHYDIR
-862 KIRQEEML
+862 KIRQWEILRKL
-870 ARLADLAEHLK
+870 AELSEHLK
-881 KNKVTKVPTRTVYLP
+881 KNKMTKVATRTVYLP

-903 TRVAIEKYVTTVRP
+903 TRVAIQKYVTTVRP
-917 GAPWCC
+917 GAPWCT

-934 GLNSIADVKNVVLNA
+934 GLDSVEDVKRIVFDA

-1014 RTVQMWNRFKKT
+1014 RTVQMWNRFKQT
-1026 SDFTLPYLLRFF
+1026 SDFSLPYLLRFF
-1038 DVVKYYEVGADEL
+1038 DRIRFYEVDADEL
-1051 LQMRKDFVAG
+1051 LQMRKDFIAG
-1061 KFHVKIVDSSF
+1061 KFHVKIEESSF
-1072 DITEYEKFLKDNAD
+1072 DILEYEKFLAENAD
-1086 SIEAFESMRKK
+1086 SIEAFESRRKK
-1097 AFEEEKQRW
+1097 AFEEEKERW
-1106 IENGQFT
+1106 IATGQFT
-1113 FESHGADAA
+1113 FESHSAA
-1122 PTADVVLAEGEEGV
+1122 SAPVLEATLAGGEEGV
-1136 YSPVA
+1136 YSPVS

-1146 LVVSDVGTKFKA
+1146 LVVDKVGTKVKA
-1158 GDTLAILESM
+1158 GEALAILESM

-1176 DEDGVVTQVF
+1176 DEDFVVTQIF
-1186 GKQGSEVRSGQCLFA
+1186 AKPATEVRSGQCLFA
-1201 VKLG
+1201 VKNA

>member
-1 MFKKVLVANRGEIAC
+1 MFRKVLIANRGEIAC
-16 RVIRSLKEMGIKSVA
+16 RIIRSLREMGIKSVA

-36 DETAAHVLM
+36 DECAAHVLM

-51 VGPAAAKESY
+51 IGPAAAKESY
-61 LNVDAILAAIKQTG
+61 LNVDAILEAVKRTG

-89 ADFAKTLEENGVVFI
+89 ADFAEILEKNGIAFI
-104 GPTPKQLVE
+104 GPTPRQLTE

-136 LLKSV
+136 LLQNV
-141 DEASSGAAK
+141 DEAVLSAQK
-150 IGYPVMLKSTA
+150 IGFPVMLKSTA
-161 GGGGIGMAIC
+161 GGGGIGMTVC
-171 HSEQELRESYDRI
+171 RSEKDLRDSFERI
-184 KRLSE
+184 RRLGE
-189 NNFKNAGLFVEKYVE
+189 NNFRNAGLFVEKYVE

-234 NQKVIEESPAPCL
+234 NQKVVEETPAPNIS
-247 PEKTREA
+247 ERTRKD
-254 LHESALRLVQGVKYR
+254 LHAAALRLVEGVKYR

-277 YDAKDDKFY
+277 YDASNEKFY

-312 MIEQAAG
+312 MIELAAG
-319 IRPFEIGA
+319 IRPFEIGTV
-327 KFTPNGHAMEFRVY
+327 FTPKGHAMEFRVY

-350 PSSGLLT
+350 PSSGILT
-357 EVEFPEGIRV
+357 EVSFPKDVRV

-381 DPLLAKVI
+381 DPLLAKIV
-389 VAGADRDDNIA
+389 VAGKDRADNIE
-400 KAKIALSRVRL
+400 KAKKALSEVRL
-411 CGFETNIKLL
+411 CGFETNVKLL
-421 QDVLEMDAFISG
+421 QDVLEMEAFVSG
-433 KVSTWILNDYKYEN
+433 NVSTWILNDYKYRN
-447 QIFEVLAPGLQT
+447 RTFEIIAPGLQT
-459 TVQDYPGRLN
+459 TIQDYPGRLK

-485 FRLANKIVGNADNA
+485 FRLANKIVGNAENA

-507 GCSLAFHADTVI
+507 GCSICFHTDAVV
-519 AWVGGDFP
+519 AWTGGDFP
-527 AKLNGEP
+527 AKLNGAP
-534 CPKNAPVEIHKGDV
+534 CPKNFPVKVANGDV
-548 LKFGISK
+548 LKFGITK
-555 LGQRSYLAI
+555 LGQRAYLAI

-570 PDYLGSK
+570 PEYLGSK

-592 LAAGDILHI
+592 LAFGDILHI
-601 GKAIAGAPV
+601 GNDAVGDALVPSEK
-610 APAKAALPQI
+610 ALPEI
-620 GTQWEIGVMYG
+620 SSTWEIGVVYG

-640 KEDVDEFFAANW
+640 ENDVAEFFKATW

-659 RTGIRLIGPQPKW
+659 RTGIRLVGPQPKW

-727 LWKMGQLRSGD
+727 LWKMGELRSGD
-738 RVKFV
+738 KVRFV
-743 PLSAEKAEEIRLA
+743 PISAKRAEEIRLA
-756 REANLRDI
+756 REANLRDP
-764 SLASTVIPKLE
+764 SKAPAEIPPLE
-775 ATPVVTPIIAEFHKP
+775 ACSVKTPIIAEFHP
-790 APGSDESAEMEHVV
+790 ENEMEHVV
-804 VRADGDNY
+804 VRADGDDY
-812 VLVEF
+812 VLLEF
-817 GPAIIDL
+817 GPNRIDL

-839 QMKDVVID
+839 RLGEFVID
-847 VTPGIRSIQIHYDIA
+847 VTPGIRSIQIHYDVR
-862 KIRQEEML
+862 KIRQWEVLE
-870 ARLADLAEHLK
+870 RLAELSEHLK
-881 KNKVTKVPTRTVYLP
+881 RNKMTTVKTRTVYLP

-903 TRVAIEKYVTTVRP
+903 TRVAIQKYVTTVRP
-917 GAPWCC
+917 GAPWCS

-934 GLNSIADVKNVVLNA
+934 GLDSVEDVKRIVFAA

-1014 RTVQMWNRFKKT
+1014 RTVQMWNRFNKT
-1026 SDFTLPYLLRFF
+1026 SDFPLPYLLRFF
-1038 DVVKYYEVGADEL
+1038 DRVRFYEVGADEL
-1051 LQMRKDFVAG
+1051 LQMRKDFIAG
-1061 KFHVKIVDSSF
+1061 KFHVKIEESSF
-1072 DITEYEKFLKDNAD
+1072 DIREYEKFLADNAD
-1086 SIEAFESMRKK
+1086 SIEAFESKRKK
-1097 AFEEEKQRW
+1097 AFEEEKERW
-1106 IENGQFT
+1106 IATGQFT
-1113 FESHGADAA
+1113 FESHGAAAA
-1122 PTADVVLAEGEEGV
+1122 PIAEAVLADGEEGV

-1146 LVVSDVGTKFKA
+1146 LVVDTVGKKVKA
-1158 GDTLAILESM
+1158 GETLAILESM
-1168 KTEIPVVA
+1168 KTEIPVLA
-1176 DEDGVVTQVF
+1176 EENLVVTQIF
-1186 GKQGSEVRSGQCLFA
+1186 AKPSTEVRSGQCLFA
-1201 VKLG
+1201 VRSA

>member
-1 MFKKVLVANRGEIAC
+1 MFQKVLIANRGEIAC
-16 RVIRSLKEMGIKSVA
+16 RVIRSLREMGVKSVA

-36 DETAAHVLM
+36 DESAAHVLM

-51 VGPAAAKESY
+51 IGPAAARESY
-61 LNVDAILAAIKQTG
+61 LDVDAILAAIEKTG

-89 ADFAKTLEENGVVFI
+89 AEFAKILERKGIAFI
-104 GPTPKQLVE
+104 GPTASQLTE

-121 ELAEEFGVPLVPGTG
+121 ELAREFGVPLVPGTG
-136 LLKSV
+136 LLQGIE
-141 DEASSGAAK
+141 EAVTAAEK
-150 IGYPVMLKSTA
+150 IGYPIMLKSTA
-161 GGGGIGMAIC
+161 GGGGIGMTVC
-171 HSEQELRESYDRI
+171 RDERELRESYERI

-234 NQKVIEESPAPCL
+234 NQKVVEETPAPNL
-247 PEKTREA
+247 PEKTRRE
-254 LHESALRLVQGVKYR
+254 LHKAALRLVQGVKYR

-277 YDAKDDKFY
+277 YDAKEDKFY

-312 MIEQAAG
+312 MIELAAG

-327 KFTPNGHAMEFRVY
+327 EFSPQGHAIEFRVY

-357 EVEFPEGIRV
+357 EVDFPTDARV

-389 VAGADRDDNIA
+389 VAGKDRAENIEKA
-400 KAKIALSRVRL
+400 KAALAKVRI
-411 CGFETNIKLL
+411 CGLETNIKLL
-421 QDVLEMDAFISG
+421 QDVLEMDAFVSG
-433 KVSTWILNDYKYEN
+433 NVSTWILNDYRYKN
-447 QIFEVLAPGLQT
+447 RTFEILAPGLQT
-459 TVQDYPGRLN
+459 TVQDYPGRLK

-480 MDNYS
+480 MDSYS
-485 FRLANKIVGNADNA
+485 FRLANKIVGNADDA

-507 GCSLAFHADTVI
+507 GCSLCFHTDTLV
-519 AWVGGDFP
+519 AWTGGDFP

-534 CPKNAPVEIHKGDV
+534 CPKNAPVSVKDGDV
-548 LKFGISK
+548 LKFGLTK
-555 LGQRSYLAI
+555 LGQRAYLAV

-592 LAAGDILHI
+592 LSAGDVLHI
-601 GKAIAGAPV
+601 GNDIAGEPLV
-610 APAKAALPQI
+610 PSEKAVPEI
-620 GTQWEIGVMYG
+620 SSEWKIGVMYG

-640 KEDVDEFFAANW
+640 ENDIDEFFAATW

-690 AYAVGTVD
+690 AYAVGTID

-727 LWKMGQLRSGD
+727 LWKMGELRSGD
-738 RVKFV
+738 KVKFV
-743 PLSAEKAEEIRLA
+743 PISAQKAEEIRLA
-756 REANLRDI
+756 REANLQDPAKA
-764 SLASTVIPKLE
+764 SLEIPELE
-775 ATPVVTPIIAEFHKP
+775 ASPVTTPIVAEFH
-790 APGSDESAEMEHVV
+790 AENEMERVV
-804 VRADGDNY
+804 VRADGDDY
-812 VLVEF
+812 LLLEF
-817 GPAIIDL
+817 GPNRIDL
-824 RLRFTA
+824 RLRFVA

-839 QMKDVVID
+839 QLKEFVID
-847 VTPGIRSIQIHYDIA
+847 VTPGIRSIQIHYDIR
-862 KIRQEEML
+862 KIRQWEILRKL
-870 ARLADLAEHLK
+870 AELSEHLK
-881 KNKVTKVPTRTVYLP
+881 KNKMTKVATRTVYLP

-903 TRVAIEKYVTTVRP
+903 TRVAIQKYVTTVRP
-917 GAPWCC
+917 GAPWCT

-934 GLNSIADVKNVVLNA
+934 GLDSVEDVKRIVFDA

-1014 RTVQMWNRFKKT
+1014 RTVQMWNRFKQT
-1026 SDFTLPYLLRFF
+1026 SDFSLPYLLRFF
-1038 DVVKYYEVGADEL
+1038 DRIRFYEVDADEL
-1051 LQMRKDFVAG
+1051 LQMRKDFIAG
-1061 KFHVKIVDSSF
+1061 KFHVKIEESSF
-1072 DITEYEKFLKDNAD
+1072 DILEYEKFLAENAD
-1086 SIEAFESMRKK
+1086 SIEAFESRRKK
-1097 AFEEEKQRW
+1097 AFEEEKERW
-1106 IENGQFT
+1106 IATGQFT
-1113 FESHGADAA
+1113 FESHSAA
-1122 PTADVVLAEGEEGV
+1122 SAPVLEATLAGGEEGV
-1136 YSPVA
+1136 YSPVS

-1146 LVVSDVGTKFKA
+1146 LVVDKVGTKVKA
-1158 GDTLAILESM
+1158 GETLAILESM

-1176 DEDGVVTQVF
+1176 DEDFVVTQIF
-1186 GKQGSEVRSGQCLFA
+1186 AKPATEVRSGQCLFA
-1201 VKLG
+1201 VKNA

>member
-1 MFKKVLVANRGEIAC
+1 MFQKVLIANRGEIAC
-16 RVIRSLKEMGIKSVA
+16 RIIRSLREMGVKSVA

-36 DETAAHVLM
+36 DESAAHVLM

-51 VGPAAAKESY
+51 IGPAAARESY
-61 LNVDAILAAIKQTG
+61 LDVDAILAAIEKTG

-89 ADFAKTLEENGVVFI
+89 AEFAKILERKGIAFI
-104 GPTPKQLVE
+104 GPTASQLTE

-121 ELAEEFGVPLVPGTG
+121 ELAREFGVPLVPGTG
-136 LLKSV
+136 LLQGIE
-141 DEASSGAAK
+141 EAVTAAEK
-150 IGYPVMLKSTA
+150 IGYPIMLKSTA
-161 GGGGIGMAIC
+161 GGGGIGMTVC
-171 HSEQELRESYDRI
+171 RDERELRESYERI

-210 VQIFGDGEGN
+210 VQIFGDGDGN

-234 NQKVIEESPAPCL
+234 NQKVVEETPAPNL
-247 PEKTREA
+247 PEKTRRE
-254 LHESALRLVQGVKYR
+254 LHKAALRLVQGVKYR

-277 YDAKDDKFY
+277 YDAKEDKFY

-312 MIEQAAG
+312 MIELAAG

-327 KFTPNGHAMEFRVY
+327 EYLPQGHAIEFRIY

-357 EVEFPEGIRV
+357 EVDFPKDVRV

-389 VAGADRDDNIA
+389 VAGKDRTENIEKA
-400 KAKIALSRVRL
+400 KAALAKVRL
-411 CGFETNIKLL
+411 CGLETNIKLL
-421 QDVLEMDAFISG
+421 QDVLEMDAFVSG
-433 KVSTWILNDYKYEN
+433 NVSTWILNDYRYKN
-447 QIFEVLAPGLQT
+447 RTFEILAPGLQT
-459 TVQDYPGRLN
+459 TVQDYPGRLK

-480 MDNYS
+480 MDSYS
-485 FRLANKIVGNADNA
+485 FRLANKIVGNADDA

-507 GCSLAFHADTVI
+507 GCSLCFHADTLI
-519 AWVGGDFP
+519 AWTGGNFP

-534 CPKNAPVEIHKGDV
+534 CPKNAPVSVKDGDV
-548 LKFGISK
+548 LKFGLTK
-555 LGQRSYLAI
+555 LGQRAYLAV

-592 LAAGDILHI
+592 LSAGDVLHI
-601 GKAIAGAPV
+601 GNDISGEPLVPSEKAVPEISSEW
-610 APAKAALPQI
+610 K
-620 GTQWEIGVMYG
+620 IGVMYG

-640 KEDVDEFFAANW
+640 ENDIDEFFATSW

-727 LWKMGQLRSGD
+727 LWKMGELRSGD
-738 RVKFV
+738 KVKFV
-743 PLSAEKAEEIRLA
+743 PISAQRAEEIRLA
-756 REANLRDI
+756 REANLQDPAKA
-764 SLASTVIPKLE
+764 SLEIPELE
-775 ATPVVTPIIAEFHKP
+775 ASPVTTPIVAEFH
-790 APGSDESAEMEHVV
+790 AESEMERVV
-804 VRADGDNY
+804 ARADGDDY
-812 VLVEF
+812 LLLEF
-817 GPAIIDL
+817 GPNRIDL
-824 RLRFTA
+824 RLRFAA

-839 QMKDVVID
+839 QLKEFVID
-847 VTPGIRSIQIHYDIA
+847 VTPGIRSIQIHYDIR
-862 KIRQEEML
+862 KIRQWEML
-870 ARLADLAEHLK
+870 RKLAELSEHLK
-881 KNKVTKVPTRTVYLP
+881 KNKMTKVATRTVYLP

-903 TRVAIEKYVTTVRP
+903 TRVAIQKYVTTVRP
-917 GAPWCC
+917 GAPWCT

-934 GLNSIADVKNVVLNA
+934 GLDSVEDVKRIVFDA

-1014 RTVQMWNRFKKT
+1014 RTVQMWNRFRQT
-1026 SDFTLPYLLRFF
+1026 SDFSLPYLLRFF
-1038 DVVKYYEVGADEL
+1038 DRIRFYEVGADEL
-1051 LQMRKDFVAG
+1051 LQMRKDFIAG
-1061 KFHVKIVDSSF
+1061 KFHVKIEESSF
-1072 DITEYEKFLKDNAD
+1072 DILEYEKFLAENAN
-1086 SIEAFESMRKK
+1086 SIEAFESRRKK
-1097 AFEEEKQRW
+1097 AFEEEKERW
-1106 IENGQFT
+1106 IATGQFT
-1113 FESHGADAA
+1113 FESHSAA
-1122 PTADVVLAEGEEGV
+1122 SAPVLEATLAGGEEGV
-1136 YSPVA
+1136 YSPVS

-1146 LVVSDVGTKFKA
+1146 LVVDKVGTKVKA
-1158 GDTLAILESM
+1158 GEALAILESM

-1176 DEDGVVTQVF
+1176 DEDFVVTQIF
-1186 GKQGSEVRSGQCLFA
+1186 AKPATEVRSGQCLFA
-1201 VKLG
+1201 VKNA

>member
-1 MFKKVLVANRGEIAC
+1 MFKKVLIANRGEIAC
-16 RVIRSLKEMGIKSVA
+16 RVIRSLKEMGIQSVA
-31 VYSDP
+31 VYSDA
-36 DETAAHVLM
+36 DESTAHVLM

-51 VGPAAAKESY
+51 IGPALAKESY
-61 LNVDAILAAIKQTG
+61 LNVDAILSAIKQTG
-75 AEAVH
+75 ADAVH

-89 ADFAKTLEENGVVFI
+89 AEFAKTLEENGVAFI
-104 GPTPKQLVE
+104 GPTPTQLVE

-136 LLKSV
+136 LLENV
-141 DEASSGAAK
+141 DDAAEGAAK

-161 GGGGIGMAIC
+161 GGGGIGMSIC

-234 NQKVIEESPAPCL
+234 NQKVVEETPAPSL
-247 PEKTREA
+247 PEETRKA
-254 LHESALRLVQGVKYR
+254 LHASALRLAQGVKYR

-277 YDAKDDKFY
+277 YDAKADQFY

-319 IRPFEIGA
+319 VRPFEIGA
-327 KFTPNGHAMEFRVY
+327 TFAPKGHAMEFRVY

-357 EVEFPEGIRV
+357 EVSFPEGIRV

-389 VAGADRDDNIA
+389 VAGDDREDNIF
-400 KAKIALSRVRL
+400 KAKKALSEVKL

-421 QDVLEMDAFISG
+421 RDVLEMEDFVSG

-447 QIFEVLAPGLQT
+447 STFEIVAPGLQT
-459 TVQDYPGRLN
+459 TVQDYPGRQN

-485 FRLANKIVGNADNA
+485 FRLANKIVGNAESA
-499 AGIEMTLS
+499 AGLEMTLS
-507 GCSLAFHADTVI
+507 GCSICFHTKTVV
-519 AWVGGDFP
+519 AWTGGEFP
-527 AKLNGEP
+527 AKLNGKP
-534 CPKNAPVEIHKGDV
+534 CPKNQPVKIENGDI
-548 LKFGISK
+548 LKFGITK
-555 LGQRSYLAI
+555 LGQRAYLAV

-583 GFGGHGGRA
+583 GFGGHAGRA
-592 LAAGDILHI
+592 LSAGDILHI
-601 GKAIAGAPV
+601 GKATV
-610 APAKAALPQI
+610 AEPLTPAVEALPEI
-620 GTQWEIGVMYG
+620 TTQWEIGVMYG

-640 KEDVDEFFAANW
+640 KEDVDAFFAANW

-727 LWKMGQLRSGD
+727 LWKIGQLKSGD

-743 PLSAEKAEEIRLA
+743 PLSVSAAEEIRLA
-756 REANLRDI
+756 REANLENPVD
-764 SLASTVIPKLE
+764 APAKIPALVAAKVE
-775 ATPVVTPIIAEFHKP
+775 SPIIAEFHQ
-790 APGSDESAEMEHVV
+790 ENEMEHIV
-804 VRADGDNY
+804 VRADGDDY
-812 VLVEF
+812 VLLEF

-839 QMKDVVID
+839 KLKDVVID
-847 VTPGIRSIQIHYDIA
+847 VTPGIRSIQIHYDIH
-862 KIRQEEML
+862 KIRQAEILENL
-870 ARLADLAEHLK
+870 ASLAEHLK

-903 TRVAIEKYVTTVRP
+903 TRLAIQKYVSTVRP
-917 GAPWCC
+917 GAPWCY

-934 GLNSIADVKNVVLNA
+934 GLKSVEDVKKIVFDA

-1038 DVVKYYEVGADEL
+1038 DRIRYYEVSAEEL

-1061 KFHVKIVDSSF
+1061 KFHVKIEESSF
-1072 DITEYEKFLKDNAD
+1072 DITEYEKFLAENAE
-1086 SIEAFESMRKK
+1086 SIAAFENKRKQ
-1097 AFEEEKQRW
+1097 AFEEEKARW
-1106 IENGQFT
+1106 IATGQFT
-1113 FESHGADAA
+1113 FESHSAETA
-1122 PTADVVLAEGEEGV
+1122 PVAEVSLAEGEEGV

-1146 LVVSDVGTKFKA
+1146 LVVTEVGTKIKA

-1176 DEDGVVTQVF
+1176 DEDAEVTQIF
-1186 GKQGSEVRSGQCLFA
+1186 AKTSMEVRSGQCLFA
-1201 VKLG
+1201 LKTAR

>member
-1 MFKKVLVANRGEIAC
+1 MFQKVLIANRGEIAC
-16 RVIRSLKEMGIKSVA
+16 RVIRTLKDMGVKSVA

-36 DETAAHVLM
+36 DESAAHVLM
-45 ADEAVR
+45 ADESVR
-51 VGPAAAKESY
+51 IGPATAKESY
-61 LNVDAILAAIKQTG
+61 LNVDAILAAIKKTG

-89 ADFAKTLEENGVVFI
+89 AEFAKTLEKNGIAFI
-104 GPTPKQLVE
+104 GPTPTQLTE

-121 ELAEEFGVPLVPGTG
+121 ELAKEFGVPLVPGSG
-136 LLKSV
+136 LLRNV
-141 DEASSGAAK
+141 EEAVISAK
-150 IGYPVMLKSTA
+150 EIGYPVMLKSTA
-161 GGGGIGMAIC
+161 GGGGIGMTVC
-171 HSEQELRESYDRI
+171 HDEKELCESYDRI

-189 NNFKNAGLFVEKYVE
+189 NNFKNAGLFVEKYIE

-210 VQIFGDGEGN
+210 VQIFGDGDGN

-234 NQKVIEESPAPCL
+234 NQKVIEETPAPNL
-247 PEKTREA
+247 PESTRRE
-254 LHESALRLVQGVKYR
+254 LHAAALRLVQGVKYR

-277 YDAKDDKFY
+277 YDAKEDKFY

-312 MIEQAAG
+312 MIELAAG
-319 IRPFEIGA
+319 ICPFEIGET
-327 KFTPNGHAMEFRVY
+327 FTPKGHAMEFRVY

-357 EVEFPEGIRV
+357 EVDFPKDVRV

-381 DPLLAKVI
+381 DPLLAKII
-389 VAGADRDDNIA
+389 VAGKDRAENIEKA
-400 KAKIALSRVRL
+400 KAALAKVRL

-421 QDVLEMDAFISG
+421 QDVLEIPAFVSG
-433 KVSTWILNDYKYEN
+433 NVSTWILNDYRYKN
-447 QIFEVLAPGLQT
+447 RTFEILAPGLQT
-459 TVQDYPGRLN
+459 TVQDYPGRLK

-485 FRLANKIVGNADNA
+485 FRLANKIVGNADDA

-507 GCSLAFHADTVI
+507 GCSICFHTDALV
-519 AWVGGDFP
+519 AWTGGDFP
-527 AKLNGEP
+527 AKLNGES
-534 CPKNAPVEIHKGDV
+534 CPKNVPVKLKDGDV
-548 LKFGISK
+548 LKFGLTK
-555 LGQRSYLAI
+555 LGQRAYLAV

-592 LAAGDILHI
+592 LSAGDILHI
-601 GKAIAGAPV
+601 GNDIFGEPLVPSEKAVPKISSEW
-610 APAKAALPQI
+610 K
-620 GTQWEIGVMYG
+620 IGVMYG

-640 KEDVDEFFAANW
+640 KNDIDDFFSATW

-719 PVTIVSAE
+719 PVTIVSSE
-727 LWKMGQLRSGD
+727 LWKMGELRSGD
-738 RVKFV
+738 KVKFI
-743 PLSAEKAEEIRLA
+743 PISAQKAEEIRLA
-756 REANLRDI
+756 REANLRNPEK
-764 SLASTVIPKLE
+764 ASAEIPELE
-775 ATPVVTPIIAEFHKP
+775 AAPVTTPIVAEFH
-790 APGSDESAEMEHVV
+790 AENEMEHVV
-804 VRADGDNY
+804 VRADGDDY
-812 VLVEF
+812 VLLEF
-817 GPAIIDL
+817 GPNRIDL

-839 QMKDVVID
+839 QLKEFVID
-847 VTPGIRSIQIHYDIA
+847 VTPGIRSIQIHYDIR
-862 KIRQEEML
+862 KIRQWEML
-870 ARLADLAEHLK
+870 RKLAELSEHLK
-881 KNKVTKVPTRTVYLP
+881 KNKMTSVATRTVYLP

-903 TRVAIEKYVTTVRP
+903 TRLAIQKYVTTVRP
-917 GAPWCC
+917 GAPWCT

-934 GLNSIADVKNVVLNA
+934 GLDSVEDVKRIVFDA

-1014 RTVQMWNRFKKT
+1014 RTVQMWNRFKQT
-1026 SDFTLPYLLRFF
+1026 SDFSLPYLLRFF
-1038 DVVKYYEVGADEL
+1038 DRIRFYEVGADEL

-1061 KFHVKIVDSSF
+1061 KFHVKIEESSF
-1072 DITEYEKFLKDNAD
+1072 DILEYEKFLAENAD
-1086 SIEAFESMRKK
+1086 SIEAFESKRKK
-1097 AFEEEKQRW
+1097 AFEEEKERW
-1106 IENGQFT
+1106 IATGQFT
-1113 FESHGADAA
+1113 FESHSAA
-1122 PTADVVLAEGEEGV
+1122 SAPVLEATLAEGEEGV
-1136 YSPVA
+1136 YSPVS

-1146 LVVSDVGTKFKA
+1146 LVVDKVGRKVKV
-1158 GDTLAILESM
+1158 GETLAILESM

-1176 DEDGVVTQVF
+1176 DEDFVVTQIF
-1186 GKQGSEVRSGQCLFA
+1186 AKPATEVRSGQCLFA
-1201 VKLG
+1201 VKNA

>member
-1 MFKKVLVANRGEIAC
+1 MFKKVLIANRGEIAC
-16 RVIRSLKEMGIKSVA
+16 RVIRSLKEMGVQSVA
-31 VYSDP
+31 VYSDA
-36 DETAAHVLM
+36 DESAAHVLM

-51 VGPAAAKESY
+51 IGPAMAKESY
-61 LNVDAILAAIKQTG
+61 LNVDAILSAIKQTG

-89 ADFAKTLEENGVVFI
+89 AEFAKTLEENGVAFI

-136 LLKSV
+136 LLENV
-141 DEASSGAAK
+141 DAAAEGAAK

-161 GGGGIGMAIC
+161 GGGGIGMSIC
-171 HSEQELRESYDRI
+171 KSEQELRESYDRI

-234 NQKVIEESPAPCL
+234 NQKVIEETPAPCL
-247 PEKTREA
+247 PEETRKA
-254 LHESALRLVQGVKYR
+254 LHASALRLVQGVKYR

-327 KFTPNGHAMEFRVY
+327 TFTPKGHAMEFRVY

-357 EVEFPEGIRV
+357 EVSFPEGIRV

-389 VAGADRDDNIA
+389 VAGEDREDNIC
-400 KAKIALSRVRL
+400 KAKKVLSEVKL

-421 QDVLEMDAFISG
+421 QDVLEMEDFVSG
-433 KVSTWILNDYKYEN
+433 KVSTWILNDYKYQN
-447 QIFEVLAPGLQT
+447 STFEILAPGLQT
-459 TVQDYPGRLN
+459 TVQDYPGREN

-485 FRLANKIVGNADNA
+485 FRLANKIVGNAESA

-507 GCSLAFHADTVI
+507 GCSICFHTKTII
-519 AWVGGDFP
+519 AWTGGEFP
-527 AKLNGEP
+527 AKLNGKP
-534 CPKNAPVEIHKGDV
+534 CPKNQPVKIEDGDV
-548 LKFGISK
+548 LKFGITK
-555 LGQRSYLAI
+555 LGQRAYLAV

-592 LAAGDILHI
+592 LSAGDILHI
-601 GKAIAGAPV
+601 GSAVVAEPLTPV
-610 APAKAALPQI
+610 AEALPELT
-620 GTQWEIGVMYG
+620 TQWEIGVMYG

-640 KEDVDEFFAANW
+640 KEDVDAFFAANW

-719 PVTIVSAE
+719 PVTIVSSE
-727 LWKMGQLRSGD
+727 LWKIGQLKSGD
-738 RVKFV
+738 RVKFI
-743 PLSAEKAEEIRLA
+743 PLTATAAEEIRLA
-756 REANLRDI
+756 REANLENP
-764 SLASTVIPKLE
+764 AEAPAKIPALVAAKVE
-775 ATPVVTPIIAEFHKP
+775 TPIIAEFHK
-790 APGSDESAEMEHVV
+790 ESEMEHIV
-804 VRADGDNY
+804 VRADGDDY
-812 VLVEF
+812 VLLEF

-839 QMKDVVID
+839 KLKDVVID
-847 VTPGIRSIQIHYDIA
+847 VTPGIRSIQIHYNIR
-862 KIRQEEML
+862 KIRQAEML
-870 ARLADLAEHLK
+870 QELASLAEHLK

-903 TRVAIEKYVTTVRP
+903 TRLAIQKYVSTVRP

-934 GLNSIADVKNVVLNA
+934 GLDSIDDVKRIVFDA

-1038 DVVKYYEVGADEL
+1038 DQIRYYEVGADEL
-1051 LQMRKDFVAG
+1051 LQMRKDFIAG
-1061 KFHVKIVDSSF
+1061 KFHVKIEESSF
-1072 DITEYEKFLKDNAD
+1072 DITEYEKFLAENAE
-1086 SIEAFESMRKK
+1086 SITAFENKRKQ
-1097 AFEEEKQRW
+1097 AFEEEKERW
-1106 IENGQFT
+1106 IATGQFT
-1113 FESHGADAA
+1113 FESHSAEAA
-1122 PTADVVLAEGEEGV
+1122 PVADVTLAEGEEGV

-1146 LVVSDVGTKFKA
+1146 LVATTVGEKVKA

-1176 DEDGVVTQVF
+1176 DEDAEVTQIF
-1186 GKQGSEVRSGQCLFA
+1186 AKASMEVRSGQCLFA
-1201 VKLG
+1201 LKTLH

>member
-1 MFKKVLVANRGEIAC
+1 MFKKVLIANRGEIAC
-16 RVIRSLKEMGIKSVA
+16 RVIRSLKEMGVKSVA

-51 VGPAAAKESY
+51 VGPAAAKDSY

-89 ADFAKTLEENGVVFI
+89 AEFAKTLEENGVAFI
-104 GPTPKQLVE
+104 GPTPKQLIE

-136 LLKSV
+136 LLNSV
-141 DEASSGAAK
+141 DEAAAGAGK

-161 GGGGIGMAIC
+161 GGGGIGMSIC
-171 HSEQELRESYDRI
+171 RSEEELRESYDRI

-234 NQKVIEESPAPCL
+234 NQKVVEETPAPCL
-247 PEKTREA
+247 PQKTREA
-254 LHESALRLVQGVKYR
+254 LHASALRLAQGVQYR

-277 YDAKDDKFY
+277 YDANDDKFY

-327 KFTPNGHAMEFRVY
+327 QFTPKGHAMEFRVY

-357 EVEFPEGIRV
+357 EVSFPEGIRV

-389 VAGADRDDNIA
+389 VAGDDREDNIA
-400 KAKIALSRVRL
+400 KAREVLKQVKL

-421 QDVLEMDAFISG
+421 QDVLEMDAFITG

-447 QIFEVLAPGLQT
+447 KIFEVLAPGLQT
-459 TVQDYPGRLN
+459 TIQDYPGRLN

-485 FRLANKIVGNADNA
+485 FRLANKIVGNADDA

-507 GCSLAFHADTVI
+507 GCSLAFHTDTVI

-527 AKLNGEP
+527 AKLNGAA
-534 CPKNAPVEIHKGDV
+534 CPKNTPVEVHDGDV
-548 LKFGISK
+548 LKFGITK
-555 LGQRSYLAI
+555 MGQRAYLAI
-564 RGGIDV
+564 RGGVDV

-601 GKAIAGAPV
+601 GNAIATEPMV
-610 APAKAALPQI
+610 PAEAALPQI
-620 GTQWEIGVMYG
+620 STQWEIGVMYG

-640 KEDVDEFFAANW
+640 KEDIDEFFAANW

-690 AYAVGTVD
+690 AYAIGTVD

-719 PVTIVSAE
+719 PVTIVSSE

-738 RVKFV
+738 HVKFI
-743 PLSAEKAEEIRLA
+743 PLTAEKAEEIRLA
-756 REANLRDI
+756 REANLANI
-764 SLASTVIPKLE
+764 AAASTAIPALV
-775 ATPVVTPIIAEFHKP
+775 AAPVVTPIIAEFHK
-790 APGSDESAEMEHVV
+790 DSADEMEHIV

-839 QMKDVVID
+839 QMADLVID
-847 VTPGIRSIQIHYDIA
+847 VTPGIRSIQIHFDVT
-862 KIRQEEML
+862 KIRQGEML
-870 ARLADLAEHLK
+870 AKLADLAEHLK

-934 GLNSIADVKNVVLNA
+934 GLDSIADVKNIVMNA

-1051 LQMRKDFVAG
+1051 LQMRKDFIAG
-1061 KFHVKIVDSSF
+1061 KFHVKIVESSF
-1072 DITEYEKFLKDNAD
+1072 DITEYEKFLAENAET
-1086 SIEAFESMRKK
+1086 INAFETKRKN

-1106 IENGQFT
+1106 IANGQFT
-1113 FESHGADAA
+1113 FESHSADAA
-1122 PTADVVLAEGEEGV
+1122 PAAEVTLADGEEGV

-1146 LVVSDVGTKFKA
+1146 LVVSEVGAKFKA

-1176 DEDGVVTQVF
+1176 DEDGVITQVF
-1186 GKQGSEVRSGQCLFA
+1186 GKQGGEIRSGQCLFA
-1201 VKLG
+1201 VKAN

>member
-1 MFKKVLVANRGEIAC
+1 MFQKVLIANRGEIAC
-16 RVIRSLKEMGIKSVA
+16 RVIRSLREMGVKSVA

-36 DETAAHVLM
+36 DESAAHVLM

-51 VGPAAAKESY
+51 IGPAAARESY
-61 LNVDAILAAIKQTG
+61 LDVDAILAAIEKTG

-89 ADFAKTLEENGVVFI
+89 AEFAKILERKGIAFI
-104 GPTPKQLVE
+104 GPTASQLTE

-121 ELAEEFGVPLVPGTG
+121 ELAREFGVPLVPGTG
-136 LLKSV
+136 LLQGIE
-141 DEASSGAAK
+141 EAVTAAEK
-150 IGYPVMLKSTA
+150 IGYPIMLKSTA
-161 GGGGIGMAIC
+161 GGGGIGMTVC
-171 HSEQELRESYDRI
+171 RDERELRESYERI

-234 NQKVIEESPAPCL
+234 NQKVVEETPAPNL
-247 PEKTREA
+247 PEKTRRE
-254 LHESALRLVQGVKYR
+254 LHKAALRLVQGVKYR

-277 YDAKDDKFY
+277 YDAKEDKFY

-312 MIEQAAG
+312 MIELAAG

-327 KFTPNGHAMEFRVY
+327 EFSPQGHAIEFRVY

-357 EVEFPEGIRV
+357 EVDFPKDARV

-389 VAGADRDDNIA
+389 VAGKDRAENIEKA
-400 KAKIALSRVRL
+400 KAALAKVRI
-411 CGFETNIKLL
+411 CGLETNIKLL
-421 QDVLEMDAFISG
+421 QDVLEMDAFVSG
-433 KVSTWILNDYKYEN
+433 NVSTWILNDYRYKN
-447 QIFEVLAPGLQT
+447 RTFEILAPGLQT
-459 TVQDYPGRLN
+459 TVQDYPGRLK

-480 MDNYS
+480 MDSYS
-485 FRLANKIVGNADNA
+485 FRLANKIVGNADDA

-507 GCSLAFHADTVI
+507 GCSLCFHTDTLV
-519 AWVGGDFP
+519 AWTGGDFP

-534 CPKNAPVEIHKGDV
+534 CPKNAPISVKDGDV
-548 LKFGISK
+548 LKFGLTK
-555 LGQRSYLAI
+555 LGQRAYLAV

-592 LAAGDILHI
+592 LSAGDVLHI
-601 GKAIAGAPV
+601 GNDIAGEPLV
-610 APAKAALPQI
+610 PSEKAVPEI
-620 GTQWEIGVMYG
+620 SSKWKIGVMYG

-640 KEDVDEFFAANW
+640 ENDIDEFFAATW

-727 LWKMGQLRSGD
+727 LWKMGELRSGD
-738 RVKFV
+738 KVKFV
-743 PLSAEKAEEIRLA
+743 PISAQKAEEIRLA
-756 REANLRDI
+756 REANLQDPAKA
-764 SLASTVIPKLE
+764 SLEIPELE
-775 ATPVVTPIIAEFHKP
+775 ASPVTTPIVAEFH
-790 APGSDESAEMEHVV
+790 AENEMERVV
-804 VRADGDNY
+804 VRADGDDY
-812 VLVEF
+812 LLLEF
-817 GPAIIDL
+817 GPNRIDL

-839 QMKDVVID
+839 QLKEFVID
-847 VTPGIRSIQIHYDIA
+847 VTPGIRSIQIHYDIR
-862 KIRQEEML
+862 KIRQWEILRKL
-870 ARLADLAEHLK
+870 AELSEHLK
-881 KNKVTKVPTRTVYLP
+881 KNKMTKVATRTVYLP

-903 TRVAIEKYVTTVRP
+903 TRVAIQKYVTTVRP
-917 GAPWCC
+917 GAPWCT

-934 GLNSIADVKNVVLNA
+934 GLDSVEDVKRIVFDA

-1014 RTVQMWNRFKKT
+1014 RTVQMWNRFKQT
-1026 SDFTLPYLLRFF
+1026 SDFSLPYLLRFF
-1038 DVVKYYEVGADEL
+1038 DRIRFYEVDADEL
-1051 LQMRKDFVAG
+1051 LQMRKDFIAG
-1061 KFHVKIVDSSF
+1061 KFHVKIEESSF
-1072 DITEYEKFLKDNAD
+1072 DILEYEKFLAENAD
-1086 SIEAFESMRKK
+1086 SIEAFESRRKK
-1097 AFEEEKQRW
+1097 AFEEEKERW
-1106 IENGQFT
+1106 IATGQFT
-1113 FESHGADAA
+1113 FESHSAA
-1122 PTADVVLAEGEEGV
+1122 SAPVLEATLAGGEEGV
-1136 YSPVA
+1136 YSPVS

-1146 LVVSDVGTKFKA
+1146 LVVDKVGTKVKA
-1158 GDTLAILESM
+1158 GEALAILESM

-1176 DEDGVVTQVF
+1176 DEDFVVTQIF
-1186 GKQGSEVRSGQCLFA
+1186 AKPATEVRSGQCLFA
-1201 VKLG
+1201 VKNA

>member
-16 RVIRSLKEMGIKSVA
+16 RIIRSLKEMGIASVA
-31 VYSDP
+31 IYSDP
-36 DETAAHVLM
+36 DESAEHVLM

-61 LNVDAILAAIKQTG
+61 LNVDAILAAIKKTG

-89 ADFAKTLEENGVVFI
+89 AEFAETLEKNGVEFI
-104 GPTPKQLVE
+104 GPTPKQLIE

-121 ELAEEFGVPLVPGTG
+121 ELAAEFDVPLVPGSG
-136 LLKSV
+136 LLSNV
-141 DEASSGAAK
+141 DEAATAAEK

-161 GGGGIGMAIC
+161 GGGGIGMTIC
-171 HSEQELRESYDRI
+171 HSETELRESFDRI
-184 KRLSE
+184 RHLSE

-220 AVVLGERDCSVQRR
+220 AAVLGERDCSVQRR
-234 NQKVIEESPAPCL
+234 NQKVVEETPAPCL

-254 LHESALRLVQGVKYR
+254 LHAAALRLVQGVKYR

-277 YDAKDDKFY
+277 YDAKEDKFY

-303 VFGVDLVRW
+303 VFGVDLVHW

-319 IRPFEIGA
+319 IRPFEIGQ
-327 KFTPNGHAMEFRVY
+327 KFSPKGHAMEFRIY

-357 EVEFPEGIRV
+357 EVKFPENVRV
-367 DTWVSRGTEVSAFY
+367 DTWISRGTEVSAFY

-389 VAGADRDDNIA
+389 ISGKDREDNIE
-400 KAKIALSRVRL
+400 KAKKALSEVRI

-421 QDVLEMDAFISG
+421 QDVLEMEDFVSG
-433 KVSTWILNDYKYEN
+433 KVSTWILNDYRYEN
-447 QIFEVLAPGLQT
+447 RTFEILAPGLQT
-459 TVQDYPGRLN
+459 TVQDYPGRLK

-485 FRLANKIVGNADNA
+485 FRLANRIVGNADSA

-507 GCSLAFHADTVI
+507 GCSIAFHAATVI
-519 AWVGGDFP
+519 AWTGGDFP
-527 AKLNGEP
+527 VKLNGES
-534 CPKNAPVEIHKGDV
+534 CPKNCAVEIHAGDV
-548 LKFGISK
+548 IKFGLSK
-555 LGQRSYLAI
+555 KGQRCYLAI

-570 PDYLGSK
+570 PEYLGSK
-577 STFTLG
+577 ATFTLG

-601 GKAIAGAPV
+601 GNEISGDPIEV
-610 APAKAALPQI
+610 SENAAAQI
-620 GTQWEIGVMYG
+620 CTQWEIGVMYG

-640 KEDVDEFFAANW
+640 EEDVTEFFAATW

-738 RVKFV
+738 KVHFV
-743 PLSAEKAEEIRLA
+743 PISAETAEEIRLA
-756 REANLRDI
+756 REANL
-764 SLASTVIPKLE
+764 LNPAEAPKEIPALIPTEVK
-775 ATPVVTPIIAEFHKP
+775 TPIIAEFFGETELEKI
-790 APGSDESAEMEHVV
+790 VI
-804 VRADGDNY
+804 RADGDDY
-812 VLVEF
+812 VLMEF
-817 GPAIIDL
+817 GPNQIDL

-830 HAWMLAVKE
+830 HSWMLAVKE
-839 QMKDVVID
+839 QLSDFVID
-847 VTPGIRSIQIHYDIA
+847 VTPGIRSIQIHFDVR
-862 KIRQEEML
+862 KIRQGEIL
-870 ARLADLAEHLK
+870 KRLADLAEHLK
-881 KNKVTKVPTRTVYLP
+881 KNRLTKVPTRTVYLP

-903 TRVAIEKYVTTVRP
+903 TRIAIEKYVTTVRP

-934 GLNSIADVKNVVLNA
+934 GLNSIEDVKRIVFDA

-1038 DVVKYYEVGADEL
+1038 DQVKFYPVGAEEL
-1051 LQMRKDFVAG
+1051 LQMRKDFIAG
-1061 KFHVKIVDSSF
+1061 KFHVRIEESSF
-1072 DITEYEKFLKDNAD
+1072 DILEYEKFLRDNAD
-1086 SIEAFESMRKK
+1086 SIEAFETSRKQ
-1097 AFEEEKQRW
+1097 AFEEEKERW
-1106 IENGQFT
+1106 IATGQFT
-1113 FESHGADAA
+1113 FESHSAEATPEIEA
-1122 PTADVVLAEGEEGV
+1122 TLAEGEEGV

-1146 LVVSDVGTKFKA
+1146 LIVDRAGTRVKA
-1158 GDTLAILESM
+1158 GETLAVLESM

-1176 DEDGVVTQVF
+1176 TEDCEITQIF
-1186 GKQGSEVRSGQCLFA
+1186 AKPSAEIRSGQCLFA
-1201 VKLG
+1201 VKSV

>member
-1 MFKKVLVANRGEIAC
+1 MFQKVLIANRGEIAC
-16 RVIRSLKEMGIKSVA
+16 RVIRSLREMGVKSVA

-36 DETAAHVLM
+36 DESAAHVLM

-51 VGPAAAKESY
+51 IGPAAARESY
-61 LNVDAILAAIKQTG
+61 LDVDAILAAIEKTG

-89 ADFAKTLEENGVVFI
+89 AEFAKILERKGIAFI
-104 GPTPKQLVE
+104 GPTASQLTE

-121 ELAEEFGVPLVPGTG
+121 ELAREFGVPLVPGTG
-136 LLKSV
+136 LLQGIE
-141 DEASSGAAK
+141 EAVTAAEK
-150 IGYPVMLKSTA
+150 IGYPIMLKSTA
-161 GGGGIGMAIC
+161 GGGGIGMTVC
-171 HSEQELRESYDRI
+171 RDERELRESYERI

-234 NQKVIEESPAPCL
+234 NQKVVEETPAPNL
-247 PEKTREA
+247 PEKTRRE
-254 LHESALRLVQGVKYR
+254 LHKAALRLVQGVKYR

-277 YDAKDDKFY
+277 YDAKEDKFY

-312 MIEQAAG
+312 MIELAAG

-327 KFTPNGHAMEFRVY
+327 EFSPQGHAIEFRVY

-357 EVEFPEGIRV
+357 EVDFPKDARV

-389 VAGADRDDNIA
+389 VAGKDRAENIEKA
-400 KAKIALSRVRL
+400 KAALAKVRI
-411 CGFETNIKLL
+411 CGLETNIKLL
-421 QDVLEMDAFISG
+421 QDVLEMDAFVSG
-433 KVSTWILNDYKYEN
+433 NVSTWILNDYRYKN
-447 QIFEVLAPGLQT
+447 RTFEILAPGLQT
-459 TVQDYPGRLN
+459 TVQDYPGRLK

-480 MDNYS
+480 MDSYS
-485 FRLANKIVGNADNA
+485 FRLANKIVGNADDA

-507 GCSLAFHADTVI
+507 GCSLCFHTDTLV
-519 AWVGGDFP
+519 AWTGGDFP

-534 CPKNAPVEIHKGDV
+534 CPKNAPVSVKDGDV
-548 LKFGISK
+548 LKFGLTK
-555 LGQRSYLAI
+555 LGQRAYLAV

-592 LAAGDILHI
+592 LSAGDVLHI
-601 GKAIAGAPV
+601 GNDISGEPLVPSEKAVPEISSEW
-610 APAKAALPQI
+610 K
-620 GTQWEIGVMYG
+620 IGVMYG

-640 KEDVDEFFAANW
+640 ENDIDEFFAATW

-727 LWKMGQLRSGD
+727 LWKMGELRSGD
-738 RVKFV
+738 KVKFV
-743 PLSAEKAEEIRLA
+743 PISAQKAEEIRLA
-756 REANLRDI
+756 REANLQDPAKA
-764 SLASTVIPKLE
+764 SLEIPELE
-775 ATPVVTPIIAEFHKP
+775 ASPVTTPIVAEFH
-790 APGSDESAEMEHVV
+790 AENEMERVV
-804 VRADGDNY
+804 VRADGDDY
-812 VLVEF
+812 LLLEF
-817 GPAIIDL
+817 GPNRIDL
-824 RLRFTA
+824 RLRFVA

-839 QMKDVVID
+839 QLKEFVID
-847 VTPGIRSIQIHYDIA
+847 VTPGIRSIQIHYDIR
-862 KIRQEEML
+862 KIRQWEILRKL
-870 ARLADLAEHLK
+870 AELSEHLK
-881 KNKVTKVPTRTVYLP
+881 KNKMTKVATRTVYLP

-903 TRVAIEKYVTTVRP
+903 TRVAIQKYVTTVRP
-917 GAPWCC
+917 GAPWCT

-934 GLNSIADVKNVVLNA
+934 GLDSVEDVKRIVFDA

-1014 RTVQMWNRFKKT
+1014 RTVQMWNRFKQT
-1026 SDFTLPYLLRFF
+1026 SDFSLPYLLRFF
-1038 DVVKYYEVGADEL
+1038 DRIRFYEVDADEL
-1051 LQMRKDFVAG
+1051 LQMRKDFIAG
-1061 KFHVKIVDSSF
+1061 KFHVKIEESSF
-1072 DITEYEKFLKDNAD
+1072 DILEYEKFLAENAD
-1086 SIEAFESMRKK
+1086 SIEAFESRRKK
-1097 AFEEEKQRW
+1097 AFEEEKERW
-1106 IENGQFT
+1106 IATGQFT
-1113 FESHGADAA
+1113 FESHSAA
-1122 PTADVVLAEGEEGV
+1122 SAPVLEATLAGGEEGV
-1136 YSPVA
+1136 YSPVS

-1146 LVVSDVGTKFKA
+1146 LVVDKVGTKVKA
-1158 GDTLAILESM
+1158 GETLAILESM

-1176 DEDGVVTQVF
+1176 DEDFVVTQIF
-1186 GKQGSEVRSGQCLFA
+1186 AKPATEVRSGQCLFA
-1201 VKLG
+1201 VKNA

>member
-1 MFKKVLVANRGEIAC
+1 MFKKVLIANRGEIAC
-16 RVIRSLKEMGIKSVA
+16 RVIRSLKEMGVKSVA

-51 VGPAAAKESY
+51 VGPAAAKDSY

-89 ADFAKTLEENGVVFI
+89 AEFAKTLEENGVAFI
-104 GPTPKQLVE
+104 GPTPKQLIE

-136 LLKSV
+136 LLNSV
-141 DEASSGAAK
+141 DEAAAGAGK

-161 GGGGIGMAIC
+161 GGGGIGMSIC
-171 HSEQELRESYDRI
+171 HSEEELRESYDRI

-234 NQKVIEESPAPCL
+234 NQKVVEETPAPCL
-247 PEKTREA
+247 PQKTREA
-254 LHESALRLVQGVKYR
+254 LHASALRLAQGVQYR

-277 YDAKDDKFY
+277 YDANDDKFY

-327 KFTPNGHAMEFRVY
+327 QFTPKGHAMEFRVY

-357 EVEFPEGIRV
+357 EVSFPEGIRV

-389 VAGADRDDNIA
+389 VAGDDREDNIA
-400 KAKIALSRVRL
+400 KAREVLKQVKL

-421 QDVLEMDAFISG
+421 QDVLEMDAFITG

-447 QIFEVLAPGLQT
+447 KIFEVLAPGLQT
-459 TVQDYPGRLN
+459 TIQDYPGRLN

-485 FRLANKIVGNADNA
+485 FRLANKIVGNADDA

-507 GCSLAFHADTVI
+507 GCSLAFHTDTVI

-527 AKLNGEP
+527 AKLNGAA
-534 CPKNAPVEIHKGDV
+534 CPKNTPVEVHDGDV
-548 LKFGISK
+548 LKFGITK
-555 LGQRSYLAI
+555 MGQRAYLAI
-564 RGGIDV
+564 RGGVDV

-601 GKAIAGAPV
+601 GNAIATEPMV
-610 APAKAALPQI
+610 PAEAALPQI
-620 GTQWEIGVMYG
+620 STQWEIGVMYG

-640 KEDVDEFFAANW
+640 KEDIDEFFAANW

-719 PVTIVSAE
+719 PVTIVSSE

-738 RVKFV
+738 HVKFI
-743 PLSAEKAEEIRLA
+743 PLTAEKAEEIRLA
-756 REANLRDI
+756 REANLANI
-764 SLASTVIPKLE
+764 AAASTAIPALV
-775 ATPVVTPIIAEFHKP
+775 AAPVVTPIIAEFHK
-790 APGSDESAEMEHVV
+790 DSADEMEHIV

-839 QMKDVVID
+839 QMADLVID
-847 VTPGIRSIQIHYDIA
+847 VTPGIRSIQIHFDVT
-862 KIRQEEML
+862 KIRQGEML
-870 ARLADLAEHLK
+870 AKLADLAEHLK

-934 GLNSIADVKNVVLNA
+934 GLDSIADVKNIVMNA

-1051 LQMRKDFVAG
+1051 LQMRKDFIAG
-1061 KFHVKIVDSSF
+1061 KFHVKIVESSF
-1072 DITEYEKFLKDNAD
+1072 DITEYEKFLAENAET
-1086 SIEAFESMRKK
+1086 INAFETKRKN

-1106 IENGQFT
+1106 IANGQFT
-1113 FESHGADAA
+1113 FESHSADAA
-1122 PTADVVLAEGEEGV
+1122 PAAEVTLADGEEGV

-1146 LVVSDVGTKFKA
+1146 LVVSEVGAKFKA

-1176 DEDGVVTQVF
+1176 DEDGVITQVF
-1186 GKQGSEVRSGQCLFA
+1186 GKQGGEIRSGQCLFA
-1201 VKLG
+1201 VKAN

>member
-1 MFKKVLVANRGEIAC
+1 MFKKVLIANRGEIAC
-16 RVIRSLKEMGIKSVA
+16 RIIRSLKEMGVKSVA
-31 VYSDP
+31 IYSDP

-51 VGPAAAKESY
+51 VGTSLAKDSY
-61 LNVDAILAAIKQTG
+61 LNVNAILDAIKKTG

-89 ADFAKTLEENGVVFI
+89 ADFAKTLEENGVAFI
-104 GPTPKQLVE
+104 GPTPKQLVD

-121 ELAEEFGVPLVPGTG
+121 ELAAEFNVPLVPGSS
-136 LLKSV
+136 LLKDV
-141 DEASSGAAK
+141 EEACACSKK

-161 GGGGIGMAIC
+161 GGGGIGMCIC
-171 HSEQELRESYDRI
+171 HSENELRESYDRI

-189 NNFKNAGLFVEKYVE
+189 NNFKNSGLFVEKYVE

-210 VQIFGDGEGN
+210 VQIFGDGNGH

-234 NQKVIEESPAPCL
+234 NQKVIEETPAPNL
-247 PEKTREA
+247 PEETRKK
-254 LHESALRLVQGVKYR
+254 LHEAAKRLAEGVKYR

-292 RLQVEHGVTET
+292 RLQVEHGITET
-303 VFGVDLVRW
+303 VFHVDLVRW
-312 MIEQAAG
+312 MIELAAG
-319 IRPFEIGA
+319 ICPFTIGE
-327 KFTPNGHAMEFRVY
+327 KFTPQGHAMEFRVY

-357 EVEFPEGIRV
+357 EVKFPENVRT
-367 DTWVSRGTEVSAFY
+367 DTWVSRGTNVSAFY

-389 VAGADRDDNIA
+389 VKGDDRIDNIE
-400 KAKIALSRVRL
+400 KAKKALSEVKL

-421 QDVLEMDAFISG
+421 QDVLCMDDFVSG

-447 QIFEVLAPGLQT
+447 KTFEILAPGLQT

-469 LWDVGIPPSGP
+469 YWDVGIPPSGP

-485 FRLANKIVGNADNA
+485 FRLANKIVGNKECA

-507 GCSLAFHADTVI
+507 GCSICFHTSTVI
-519 AWVGGDFP
+519 AWTGGNFP
-527 AKLNGEP
+527 AKLNGEI
-534 CPKNAPVEIHKGDV
+534 CPKNTPVKISDGDV

-555 LGQRSYLAI
+555 LGDRAYLAI

-570 PDYLGSK
+570 PEYLGSK

-592 LAAGDILHI
+592 LSAGDILHI
-601 GKAIAGAPV
+601 ANEIDGETQIPNEN
-610 APAKAALPQI
+610 ALPEI
-620 GTQWEIGVMYG
+620 SSEWKIGVIYG

-640 KEDVDEFFAANW
+640 NEDIQEFFNATW

-672 ARPDGG
+672 ARADGG

-690 AYAVGTVD
+690 AYAVGTLD

-719 PVTIVSAE
+719 PATIVSAE
-727 LWKMGQLRSGD
+727 LWKMGQLKSGD
-738 RVKFV
+738 KVHFV
-743 PLSAEKAEEIRLA
+743 PITAELAEDIRLA
-756 REANLRDI
+756 REENLSNIAN
-764 SLASTVIPKLE
+764 AKTKIPELKSCEL
-775 ATPVVTPIIAEFHKP
+775 TTPIIAEFHK
-790 APGSDESAEMEHVV
+790 ENEMEHVV
-804 VRADGDNY
+804 VRADGDDY
-812 VLVEF
+812 VLLEF
-817 GPAIIDL
+817 GPNQIDL

-830 HAWMLAVKE
+830 HSWMLLIKE
-839 QMKDVVID
+839 QLKEFVID
-847 VTPGIRSIQIHYDIA
+847 VTPGIRSVQIYYDIK
-862 KIRQEEML
+862 KIRQGEML
-870 ARLADLAEHLK
+870 KKLKEMSEHLK
-881 KNKVTKVPTRTVYLP
+881 KNKVTKVKTRTIHLP

-903 TRVAIEKYVTTVRP
+903 TRLAIQKYVTTVRP

-934 GLNSIADVKNVVLNA
+934 GLDSIDDVKRIVFDA

-1014 RTVQMWNRFKKT
+1014 RTVQMWNRFNKT

-1038 DVVKYYEVGADEL
+1038 DRVRYYEVSADEL
-1051 LQMRKDFVAG
+1051 LQMRKDFIAG
-1061 KFHVKIVDSSF
+1061 KFHVKIEESEF
-1072 DITEYEKFLKDNAD
+1072 DIQEYEKFLKENED
-1086 SIEAFESMRKK
+1086 SIQAFETKRKQ
-1097 AFEEEKQRW
+1097 AFEDEKNRW
-1106 IENGQFT
+1106 IQNGQFT
-1113 FESHGADAA
+1113 FESHSAESA
-1122 PTADVVLAEGEEGV
+1122 PVAEITLAENEEGI
-1136 YSPVA
+1136 YSPVS

-1146 LVVSDVGTKFKA
+1146 LVIDKPNTKVKA
-1158 GDTLAILESM
+1158 GETLAILESM

-1176 DEDGVVTQVF
+1176 DEDVLVTQIFAKV
-1186 GKQGSEVRSGQCLFA
+1186 STEVRSGQCLFA
-1201 VKLG
+1201 VKPL

>member
-1 MFKKVLVANRGEIAC
+1 MFKKVLIANRGEIAC
-16 RVIRSLKEMGIKSVA
+16 RVIRSLKEMGVKSVA

-51 VGPAAAKESY
+51 VGPAAAKDSY

-89 ADFAKTLEENGVVFI
+89 AEFAKTLEENGVAFI

-136 LLKSV
+136 LLNSV
-141 DEASSGAAK
+141 DEAAAGAGK

-161 GGGGIGMAIC
+161 GGGGIGMSIC
-171 HSEQELRESYDRI
+171 HSEEELRESYDRI

-210 VQIFGDGEGN
+210 VQVFGDGEGN
-220 AVVLGERDCSVQRR
+220 AVILGERDCSVQRR
-234 NQKVIEESPAPCL
+234 NQKVVEETPAPCL

-254 LHESALRLVQGVKYR
+254 LHASALRLVQGVHYR

-277 YDAKDDKFY
+277 YDAEDDKFY

-327 KFTPNGHAMEFRVY
+327 KFTPKGHAMEFRVY

-357 EVEFPEGIRV
+357 EVSFPEGIRV

-389 VAGADRDDNIA
+389 VAGKDRDDNIA
-400 KAKIALSRVRL
+400 KAREVLKQVKL

-421 QDVLEMDAFISG
+421 QDVLEMDTFVTG
-433 KVSTWILNDYKYEN
+433 KVSTWTLNDYMYEN
-447 QIFEVLAPGLQT
+447 KIFEVLAPGLQT
-459 TVQDYPGRLN
+459 TIQDYPGRLN

-485 FRLANKIVGNADNA
+485 FRLANKIVGNTEDA

-507 GCSLAFHADTVI
+507 GCSLAFHTDTVI

-527 AKLNGEP
+527 AKLNGAA
-534 CPKNAPVEIHKGDV
+534 CPKNTPVEIHDGDV
-548 LKFGISK
+548 LKFGITK
-555 LGQRSYLAI
+555 MGQRAYLAI
-564 RGGIDV
+564 RGGVDV

-601 GKAIAGAPV
+601 GNAIATEPMV
-610 APAKAALPQI
+610 PAEAALPQI
-620 GTQWEIGVMYG
+620 TTQWEIGVMYG

-640 KEDVDEFFAANW
+640 QEDIDEFFAANW

-719 PVTIVSAE
+719 PVTIVSSE

-738 RVKFV
+738 HVKFI
-743 PLSAEKAEEIRLA
+743 PLTAEKAEEIRLA
-756 REANLRDI
+756 REANLANVA
-764 SLASTVIPKLE
+764 SASTAIPALV
-775 ATPVVTPIIAEFHKP
+775 AAPVVTPIIAEFHK
-790 APGSDESAEMEHVV
+790 ESEMEHIV

-839 QMKDVVID
+839 QLADVVID
-847 VTPGIRSIQIHYDIA
+847 VTPGIRSIQIHYDIT
-862 KIRQEEML
+862 KIRQGEVLKKL
-870 ARLADLAEHLK
+870 AELAEHLK

-934 GLNSIADVKNVVLNA
+934 GLDSIADVKNIVLNA

-1014 RTVQMWNRFKKT
+1014 RTVQMWNHFKKT

-1051 LQMRKDFVAG
+1051 LQMRKDFIAG
-1061 KFHVKIVDSSF
+1061 KFHVKIVESSF
-1072 DITEYEKFLKDNAD
+1072 DITEYEKFLAENAATID
-1086 SIEAFESMRKK
+1086 AFENKRKQ

-1106 IENGQFT
+1106 IANGQFS
-1113 FESHGADAA
+1113 FESHSADAA
-1122 PTADVVLAEGEEGV
+1122 PAAEVTLADGEEGV

-1146 LVVSDVGTKFKA
+1146 LVVSEVGTKFKA

-1176 DEDGVVTQVF
+1176 DEDGVITRVF
-1186 GKQGSEVRSGQCLFA
+1186 GKQGAEVRSGQCLFA
-1201 VKLG
+1201 VKTA

>member
-1 MFKKVLVANRGEIAC
+1 MFQKVLIANRGEIAC
-16 RVIRSLKEMGIKSVA
+16 RVIRSLREMGVKSVA

-36 DETAAHVLM
+36 DESAAHVLM

-51 VGPAAAKESY
+51 IGPAAARESY
-61 LNVDAILAAIKQTG
+61 LDVDAILAAIEKTG

-89 ADFAKTLEENGVVFI
+89 AEFAKILERKGIAFI
-104 GPTPKQLVE
+104 GPTASQLTE

-121 ELAEEFGVPLVPGTG
+121 ELAREFGVPLVPGTG
-136 LLKSV
+136 LLQGIE
-141 DEASSGAAK
+141 EAVTAAEK
-150 IGYPVMLKSTA
+150 IGYPIMLKSTA
-161 GGGGIGMAIC
+161 GGGGIGMTVC
-171 HSEQELRESYDRI
+171 RDERELRESYERI

-234 NQKVIEESPAPCL
+234 NQKVVEETPAPNL
-247 PEKTREA
+247 PEKTRRE
-254 LHESALRLVQGVKYR
+254 LHKAALRLVQGVKYR

-277 YDAKDDKFY
+277 YDAKEDKFY

-312 MIEQAAG
+312 MIELAAG

-327 KFTPNGHAMEFRVY
+327 EFSPQGHAIEFRVY

-357 EVEFPEGIRV
+357 EVDFPKDARV

-389 VAGADRDDNIA
+389 VAGKDRAENIEKA
-400 KAKIALSRVRL
+400 KAALAKVRI
-411 CGFETNIKLL
+411 CGLETNIKLL
-421 QDVLEMDAFISG
+421 QDVLEMDAFVSG
-433 KVSTWILNDYKYEN
+433 NVSTWILNDYRYKN
-447 QIFEVLAPGLQT
+447 RTFEILAPGLQT
-459 TVQDYPGRLN
+459 TVQDYPGRLK

-480 MDNYS
+480 MDSYS
-485 FRLANKIVGNADNA
+485 FRLANKIVGNADDA

-507 GCSLAFHADTVI
+507 GCSLCFHTDTLV
-519 AWVGGDFP
+519 AWTGGDFP

-534 CPKNAPVEIHKGDV
+534 CPKNAPISVKDGDV
-548 LKFGISK
+548 LKFGLTK
-555 LGQRSYLAI
+555 LGQRAYLAV

-592 LAAGDILHI
+592 LSAGDVLHI
-601 GKAIAGAPV
+601 GNDISGEPLVPSEKAVPEISSEW
-610 APAKAALPQI
+610 K
-620 GTQWEIGVMYG
+620 IGVMYG

-640 KEDVDEFFAANW
+640 ENDIDEFFAATW

-690 AYAVGTVD
+690 AYAVGTID

-727 LWKMGQLRSGD
+727 LWKMGELRSGD
-738 RVKFV
+738 KVKFV
-743 PLSAEKAEEIRLA
+743 PISAQKAEEIRLA
-756 REANLRDI
+756 REANLQDPAKA
-764 SLASTVIPKLE
+764 SLEIPELE
-775 ATPVVTPIIAEFHKP
+775 ASPVTTPIVAEFH
-790 APGSDESAEMEHVV
+790 AENEMERVV
-804 VRADGDNY
+804 VRADGDDY
-812 VLVEF
+812 LLLEF
-817 GPAIIDL
+817 GPNRIDL
-824 RLRFTA
+824 RLRFVA

-839 QMKDVVID
+839 QLKEFVID
-847 VTPGIRSIQIHYDIA
+847 VTPGIRSIQIHYDIR
-862 KIRQEEML
+862 KIRQWEILRKL
-870 ARLADLAEHLK
+870 AELSEHLK
-881 KNKVTKVPTRTVYLP
+881 KNKMTKVATRTVYLP

-903 TRVAIEKYVTTVRP
+903 TRVAIQKYVTTVRP
-917 GAPWCC
+917 GAPWCT

-934 GLNSIADVKNVVLNA
+934 GLDSVEDVKRIVFDA

-1014 RTVQMWNRFKKT
+1014 RTVQMWNRFKQT
-1026 SDFTLPYLLRFF
+1026 SDFSLPYLLRFF
-1038 DVVKYYEVGADEL
+1038 DRIRFYEVDADEL
-1051 LQMRKDFVAG
+1051 LQMRKDFIAG
-1061 KFHVKIVDSSF
+1061 KFHVKIEESSF
-1072 DITEYEKFLKDNAD
+1072 DILEYEKFLAENAD
-1086 SIEAFESMRKK
+1086 SIEAFESRRKK
-1097 AFEEEKQRW
+1097 AFEEEKERW
-1106 IENGQFT
+1106 IATGQFT
-1113 FESHGADAA
+1113 FESHSAA
-1122 PTADVVLAEGEEGV
+1122 SAPVLEATLAGGEEGV
-1136 YSPVA
+1136 YSPVS

-1146 LVVSDVGTKFKA
+1146 LVVDKVGTKVKA
-1158 GDTLAILESM
+1158 GETLAILESM

-1176 DEDGVVTQVF
+1176 DEDFVVTQIF
-1186 GKQGSEVRSGQCLFA
+1186 AKPATEVRSGQCLFA
-1201 VKLG
+1201 VKNA